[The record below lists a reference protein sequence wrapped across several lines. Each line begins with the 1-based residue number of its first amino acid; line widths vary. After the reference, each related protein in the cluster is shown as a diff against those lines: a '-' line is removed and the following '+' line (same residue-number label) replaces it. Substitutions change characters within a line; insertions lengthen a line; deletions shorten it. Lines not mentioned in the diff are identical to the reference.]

1 MIKNINTSLLIIG
14 TALIA
19 MGFTPFNSLAQ
30 TDSLNRDRD
39 ILLNYQ
45 RPNTYTLSGIS
56 VKGNGRINRNVI
68 IAYTGLKIGQEIK
81 IPGDDIA
88 DAIKGLWD
96 QELFKDV
103 AIRINKINKIKDKI
117 YLLIDLETR
126 PRLRRFKINGVS
138 QSEASDL
145 RERIELVRGDIVTEQ
160 LVSSVKRKI
169 KDYFSSEGY
178 MNAEIKISG
187 KKDSLFSARNTT
199 MILDIDKGE
208 KVKIKD
214 ITFSGNEAFDDGKL
228 RGVLE
233 NTNRKS
239 LLNLL
244 KSSKFIPEDY
254 DKDKN
259 KLLQFYRNHGYRD
272 ANIVEDSVYLISED
286 RVKINI
292 QVDEGNQ
299 YYFGDLTFQ
308 GNTEYSTE
316 FLNSVLNIEKGEV
329 YSPKKLQTN
338 LRFNKRGLDISSLY
352 MDNGFLFFDVQ
363 PVETRLYNDTVDI
376 EIRIKEGEQ
385 ATIDKITVSGNTKT
399 SDEVILRE
407 LRTRPGDK
415 FSRSDIIRSRRE
427 LSQLGYFDAK
437 KIDITPQPDPEEGTV
452 DINYDVVEKPSDQLQ
467 LQGGWGAG
475 QLVGSIG
482 IQFNNFSLDNIDN
495 FDAWKP
501 LPAGD
506 GQKLSL
512 RAYSNGPRYSS
523 LNFSFTEPWF
533 GGHKPNSLTV
543 GAYYSVQAS
552 GGFNSSNRQSLEIL
566 GANIGLGKRLQYP
579 DNYFSLN
586 NTLEF
591 QQYKLNDYTALPL
604 DFTNGTSYTISLKHK
619 ISRNSVNKQIYPTS
633 GSEFSLSLKY
643 TPPISAFTSLDYG
656 EVSSRRRFKWIEF
669 HRWKFKGSYFLNLGG
684 DLVLNPR
691 ANFGYL
697 GFFNDQIGVTPFERF
712 FVGGD
717 GLQGFRLDGRELI
730 RLRGYEQDAL
740 SPEGGANVFNK
751 LTMELR
757 YPVIQKRSA
766 TIYFLGF
773 LEGGNSW
780 LGIDKFNPSEIHR
793 SAGGGVRV
801 FLPMFGLLGVDWG
814 YGFDYEN
821 VQSQP
826 GQIHISIGQR
836 F

>member
-1 MIKNINTSLLIIG
+1 MSIG
-14 TALIA
+14 MT
-19 MGFTPFNSLAQ
+19 
-30 TDSLNRDRD
+30 D
-39 ILLNYQ
+39 ILRSYPAVLLVFMLCLGTQLTQAQDDSPDDLNLNYQ
-45 RPNTYTLSGIS
+45 TPSTYTLGGIAVS
-56 VKGNGRINRNVI
+56 GNGRINRNVI
-68 IAYTGLKIGQEIK
+68 IAYTGLKKGQEVK
-81 IPGDDIA
+81 VPGDDIA
-88 DAIKGLWD
+88 DAIKGLWR

-103 AIRINKINKIKDKI
+103 AIKINKVDEDRDKI

-138 QSEASDL
+138 ESEASDL
-145 RERIELVRGDIVTEQ
+145 REKIELVRGDIVTEQ
-160 LVSSVKRKI
+160 LVSNIKGKI
-169 KDYFSSEGY
+169 KSYFKGEGY
-178 MNAEIKISG
+178 MNARVAISG
-187 KKDSLFSARNTT
+187 QNDSLFSAQSAT

-214 ITFSGNEAFDDGKL
+214 ITFSGNQAFDDGKL

-233 NTNRKS
+233 NTNRKTI
-239 LLNLL
+239 LNLF
-244 KSSKFIPEDY
+244 KSSKFIPDKY
-254 DKDKN
+254 KKDKN
-259 KLLQFYRNHGYRD
+259 KLVKFYRNRGYRD
-272 ANIVEDSVYLISED
+272 AAIVKDSVYQVEDD
-286 RVKINI
+286 RVKIDITVN
-292 QVDEGNQ
+292 EGEQ
-299 YYFGDLTFQ
+299 YYFGDITWQ
-308 GNTEYSTE
+308 GNTEYSSS
-316 FLNSVLNIEKGEV
+316 FLNTVLSIEKGEI

-338 LRFNKRGLDISSLY
+338 LRFNQRGLDISSLY
-352 MDNGFLFFDVQ
+352 MDNGFLFFNVQ
-363 PVETRLYNDTVDI
+363 PVETKLYNDTVDL
-376 EIRIKEGEQ
+376 EIRITEGKQ
-385 ATIDKITVSGNTKT
+385 ATIDEITVSGNTKT
-399 SDEVILRE
+399 SDHVILRE

-437 KIDITPQPDPEEGTV
+437 KINITPQPDPEEGTV

-482 IQFNNFSLDNIDN
+482 IQFNNFSLDKIDN
-495 FDAWKP
+495 FDAWRP

-533 GGHKPNSLTV
+533 GGKKPNALTV
-543 GAYYSVQAS
+543 GAYYSVQAR
-552 GGFNSSNRQSLEIL
+552 GGFGSSNRRSLQII
-566 GANIGLGKRLQYP
+566 GANVGLGKRLQFP
-579 DNYFSLN
+579 DNYFRLK

-591 QQYKLNDYTALPL
+591 QQYNLNDYRALPL
-604 DFTNGTSYTISLKHK
+604 DFNNGTSYTISLKHK
-619 ISRNSVNKQIYPTS
+619 ISRNSVNKRIYPTS

-643 TPPISAFTSLDYG
+643 TPPISAFSSVDYG
-656 EVSSRRRFKWIEF
+656 EVSAQRRFKWIEF
-669 HRWKFKGSYFLNLGG
+669 HRWKFKSSYFLNLGG

-697 GFFNDQIGVTPFERF
+697 GFFNEEIGVTPFERF

-730 RLRGYEQDAL
+730 RLRGYKQDAL
-740 SPEGGANVFNK
+740 SPQEGANTFTK

-780 LGIDKFNPSEIHR
+780 LGIDKFNPSDIHR

-814 YGFDYEN
+814 YGFDSEN
-821 VQSQP
+821 IPGNP

>member
-1 MIKNINTSLLIIG
+1 MT
-14 TALIA
+14 
-19 MGFTPFNSLAQ
+19 
-30 TDSLNRDRD
+30 D
-39 ILLNYQ
+39 ILRSYPAVLLVLMLCLGTQLTQAQDDSPDDLNLNYQ
-45 RPNTYTLSGIS
+45 TPSTYTLGGIAVS
-56 VKGNGRINRNVI
+56 GNGRINRNVI
-68 IAYTGLKIGQEIK
+68 IAYTGLKKGQEVK
-81 IPGDDIA
+81 VPGDDIA
-88 DAIKGLWD
+88 DAIKGLWR

-103 AIRINKINKIKDKI
+103 AIKINKVDEDRDKI

-138 QSEASDL
+138 ESEASDL
-145 RERIELVRGDIVTEQ
+145 REKIELVRGDIVTEQ
-160 LVSSVKRKI
+160 LVSNIKGKI
-169 KDYFSSEGY
+169 KSYFKGEGY
-178 MNAEIKISG
+178 MNARVAISG
-187 KKDSLFSARNTT
+187 QNDSLFAAQSAT

-214 ITFSGNEAFDDGKL
+214 ITFSGNQAFDDGKL

-233 NTNRKS
+233 NTNRKTI
-239 LLNLL
+239 LNLF
-244 KSSKFIPEDY
+244 KSSKFIPDKY
-254 DKDKN
+254 KKDKN
-259 KLLQFYRNHGYRD
+259 KLVKFYRNRGYRD
-272 ANIVEDSVYLISED
+272 AAIVKDSVYQVEDD
-286 RVKINI
+286 RVKIDITVN
-292 QVDEGNQ
+292 EGEQ
-299 YYFGDLTFQ
+299 YYFGDITWQ
-308 GNTEYSTE
+308 GNTEYSTS
-316 FLNSVLNIEKGEV
+316 FLNTVLSIEKGEI

-338 LRFNKRGLDISSLY
+338 LRFNQRGLDISSLY
-352 MDNGFLFFDVQ
+352 MDNGFLFFNVQ
-363 PVETRLYNDTVDI
+363 PVETKLYNDTVDL
-376 EIRIKEGEQ
+376 EIRITEGKQ
-385 ATIDKITVSGNTKT
+385 ATIDEITVSGNTKT
-399 SDEVILRE
+399 SDHVILRE

-437 KIDITPQPDPEEGTV
+437 KINITPQPDPEEGTV

-482 IQFNNFSLDNIDN
+482 IQFNNFSLDKIDN
-495 FDAWKP
+495 FDAWRP

-533 GGHKPNSLTV
+533 GGKKPNSLTV
-543 GAYYSVQAS
+543 GAYYSVQAR
-552 GGFNSSNRQSLEIL
+552 GGFGSSNRRSLQII
-566 GANIGLGKRLQYP
+566 GANVGLGKRLQFP
-579 DNYFSLN
+579 DNYFRLK

-591 QQYKLNDYTALPL
+591 QQYDLNDYRALPL
-604 DFTNGTSYTISLKHK
+604 EFNNGTSYTISLKHK
-619 ISRNSVNKQIYPTS
+619 ISRNSVNKRIYPTS

-643 TPPISAFTSLDYG
+643 TPPISAFSSVDYG
-656 EVSSRRRFKWIEF
+656 EVSAQRRFKWIEF
-669 HRWKFKGSYFLNLGG
+669 HRWKFKSSYFLNLGG

-697 GFFNDQIGVTPFERF
+697 GFFNDEIGVTPFERF

-730 RLRGYEQDAL
+730 RLRGYKQDAL
-740 SPEGGANVFNK
+740 SPQEGANTFTK

-780 LGIDKFNPSEIHR
+780 LGIDKFNPSDIHR

-814 YGFDYEN
+814 YGFDSEN
-821 VQSQP
+821 IPGNP

>member
-1 MIKNINTSLLIIG
+1 MT
-14 TALIA
+14 
-19 MGFTPFNSLAQ
+19 
-30 TDSLNRDRD
+30 D
-39 ILLNYQ
+39 ILRSYPAVLLVLMLCLGTQLTQAQDDSPDDLNLNYQ
-45 RPNTYTLSGIS
+45 TPSTYTLGGIAVS
-56 VKGNGRINRNVI
+56 GNGRINRNVI
-68 IAYTGLKIGQEIK
+68 IAYTGLKKGQEVK
-81 IPGDDIA
+81 VPGDDIA
-88 DAIKGLWD
+88 DAIKGLWR

-103 AIRINKINKIKDKI
+103 AIKINKVDEDRDKI

-138 QSEASDL
+138 ESEASDL
-145 RERIELVRGDIVTEQ
+145 REKIELVRGDIVTEQ
-160 LVSSVKRKI
+160 LVSNIKGKI
-169 KDYFSSEGY
+169 KSYFKGEGY
-178 MNAEIKISG
+178 MNAQVAISG
-187 KKDSLFSARNTT
+187 QNDSLFSAQSAT

-214 ITFSGNEAFDDGKL
+214 ITFSGNQAFDDGKL

-233 NTNRKS
+233 NTNRKTI
-239 LLNLL
+239 LNLF
-244 KSSKFIPEDY
+244 KSSKFIPDKY
-254 DKDKN
+254 KKDKN
-259 KLLQFYRNHGYRD
+259 KLVKFYRNRGYRD
-272 ANIVEDSVYLISED
+272 AAIVKDSVYQVEDD
-286 RVKINI
+286 RVKIDITVN
-292 QVDEGNQ
+292 EGEQ
-299 YYFGDLTFQ
+299 YYFGDITWQ
-308 GNTEYSTE
+308 GNTEYSTS
-316 FLNSVLNIEKGEV
+316 FLNTVLSIEKGEI

-338 LRFNKRGLDISSLY
+338 LRFNQRGLDISSLY
-352 MDNGFLFFDVQ
+352 MDNGFLFFNVQ
-363 PVETRLYNDTVDI
+363 PVETKLYNDTVDL
-376 EIRIKEGEQ
+376 EIRITEGKQ
-385 ATIDKITVSGNTKT
+385 ATIDEITVSGNTKT
-399 SDEVILRE
+399 SDHVILRE

-437 KIDITPQPDPEEGTV
+437 KINITPQPDPEEGTV

-482 IQFNNFSLDNIDN
+482 IQFNNFSLDKIDN
-495 FDAWKP
+495 FDAWRP

-533 GGHKPNSLTV
+533 GGKKPNALTV
-543 GAYYSVQAS
+543 GAYYSVQAR
-552 GGFNSSNRQSLEIL
+552 GGFGSSNRRSLQII
-566 GANIGLGKRLQYP
+566 GANVGLGKRLQFP
-579 DNYFSLN
+579 DNYFRLK

-591 QQYKLNDYTALPL
+591 QQYDLNDYRALPL
-604 DFTNGTSYTISLKHK
+604 EFNNGTSYTISLKHK
-619 ISRNSVNKQIYPTS
+619 ISRNSVNKRIYPTS

-643 TPPISAFTSLDYG
+643 TPPISAFSSVDYG
-656 EVSSRRRFKWIEF
+656 EVSAQRRFKWIEF
-669 HRWKFKGSYFLNLGG
+669 HRWKFKSSYFLNLGG

-697 GFFNDQIGVTPFERF
+697 GFFNEEIGVTPFERF

-730 RLRGYEQDAL
+730 RLRGYKQDAL
-740 SPEGGANVFNK
+740 SPQEGANTFTK

-780 LGIDKFNPSEIHR
+780 LGIDKFNPSDIHR

-814 YGFDYEN
+814 YGFDSEN
-821 VQSQP
+821 IPGNP

>member
-1 MIKNINTSLLIIG
+1 MSIG
-14 TALIA
+14 MT
-19 MGFTPFNSLAQ
+19 
-30 TDSLNRDRD
+30 D
-39 ILLNYQ
+39 ILRSYPAVLLVLMLCLGTQLTQAQDDSPDDLNLNYQ
-45 RPNTYTLSGIS
+45 TPSTYTLGGIAVS
-56 VKGNGRINRNVI
+56 GNGRINRNVI
-68 IAYTGLKIGQEIK
+68 IAYTGLKKGQEVK
-81 IPGDDIA
+81 VPGDDIA
-88 DAIKGLWD
+88 DAIKGLWR

-103 AIRINKINKIKDKI
+103 AIKINKVDEDRDKI

-138 QSEASDL
+138 ESEASDL
-145 RERIELVRGDIVTEQ
+145 REKIELVRGDIVTEQ
-160 LVSSVKRKI
+160 LVSNIKGKI
-169 KDYFSSEGY
+169 KSYFKGEGY
-178 MNAEIKISG
+178 MNAQVAISG
-187 KKDSLFSARNTT
+187 QNDSLFSAQSAT

-214 ITFSGNEAFDDGKL
+214 ITFSGNQAFDDGKL

-233 NTNRKS
+233 NTNRKTI
-239 LLNLL
+239 LNLF
-244 KSSKFIPEDY
+244 KSSKFIPDKY
-254 DKDKN
+254 KKDKN
-259 KLLQFYRNHGYRD
+259 KLVKFYRNRGYRD
-272 ANIVEDSVYLISED
+272 AAIVKDSVYQVEDD
-286 RVKINI
+286 RVKIDITVN
-292 QVDEGNQ
+292 EGEQ
-299 YYFGDLTFQ
+299 YYFGDITWQ
-308 GNTEYSTE
+308 GNTEYSTS
-316 FLNSVLNIEKGEV
+316 FLNTVLSIEKGEI

-338 LRFNKRGLDISSLY
+338 LRFNQRGLDISSLY
-352 MDNGFLFFDVQ
+352 MDNGFLFFNVQ
-363 PVETRLYNDTVDI
+363 PVETKLYNDTVDL
-376 EIRIKEGEQ
+376 EIRITEGKQ
-385 ATIDKITVSGNTKT
+385 ATIDEITVSGNTKT
-399 SDEVILRE
+399 SDHVILRE

-437 KIDITPQPDPEEGTV
+437 KINITPQPDPEEGTV

-482 IQFNNFSLDNIDN
+482 IQFNNFSLDKIDN
-495 FDAWKP
+495 FDAWRP

-533 GGHKPNSLTV
+533 GGKKPNSLTV
-543 GAYYSVQAS
+543 GAYYSVQAR
-552 GGFNSSNRQSLEIL
+552 GGFGSSNRRSLQII
-566 GANIGLGKRLQYP
+566 GANVGLGKRLQFP
-579 DNYFSLN
+579 DNYFRLK

-591 QQYKLNDYTALPL
+591 QQYNLNDYRALPL
-604 DFTNGTSYTISLKHK
+604 DFNNGTSYTISLKHK
-619 ISRNSVNKQIYPTS
+619 ISRNSVNKRIYPTS

-643 TPPISAFTSLDYG
+643 TPPISAFSSVDYG
-656 EVSSRRRFKWIEF
+656 EVSAQRRFKWIEF
-669 HRWKFKGSYFLNLGG
+669 HRWKFKSSYFLNLGG

-697 GFFNDQIGVTPFERF
+697 GFFNDEIGVTPFERF

-730 RLRGYEQDAL
+730 RLRGYKQDAL
-740 SPEGGANVFNK
+740 SPQEGANTFTK

-780 LGIDKFNPSEIHR
+780 LGIDKFNPSDIHR

-814 YGFDYEN
+814 YGFDSEN
-821 VQSQP
+821 IPGNP

>member
-1 MIKNINTSLLIIG
+1 MT
-14 TALIA
+14 
-19 MGFTPFNSLAQ
+19 
-30 TDSLNRDRD
+30 D
-39 ILLNYQ
+39 ILRSYPAVLLVLMLCLGTQLTQAQDDSPDDLNLNYQ
-45 RPNTYTLSGIS
+45 TPSTYTLGGIAVS
-56 VKGNGRINRNVI
+56 GNGRINRNVI
-68 IAYTGLKIGQEIK
+68 IAYTGLKKGQEVK
-81 IPGDDIA
+81 VPGDDIA
-88 DAIKGLWD
+88 DAIKGLWR

-103 AIRINKINKIKDKI
+103 SIKINKVDEDRDKI

-138 QSEASDL
+138 ESEASDL
-145 RERIELVRGDIVTEQ
+145 REKIELVRGDIVTEQ
-160 LVSSVKRKI
+160 LVSNIKGKI
-169 KDYFSSEGY
+169 KSYFKGEGY
-178 MNAEIKISG
+178 MNAQVAISG
-187 KKDSLFSARNTT
+187 QNDSLFSAQSAT

-214 ITFSGNEAFDDGKL
+214 ITFSGNQAFDDGKL

-233 NTNRKS
+233 NTNRKTI
-239 LLNLL
+239 LNLF
-244 KSSKFIPEDY
+244 KSSKFIPDKY
-254 DKDKN
+254 KKDKN
-259 KLLQFYRNHGYRD
+259 KLVKFYRNRGYRD
-272 ANIVEDSVYLISED
+272 AAIVKDSVYQVEDD
-286 RVKINI
+286 RVKIDITVN
-292 QVDEGNQ
+292 EGEQ
-299 YYFGDLTFQ
+299 YYFGDITWQ
-308 GNTEYSTE
+308 GNTEYSTS
-316 FLNSVLNIEKGEV
+316 FLNTVLSIEKGEI

-338 LRFNKRGLDISSLY
+338 LRFNQRGLDISSLY
-352 MDNGFLFFDVQ
+352 MDNGFLFFNVQ
-363 PVETRLYNDTVDI
+363 PVETKLYNDTVDL
-376 EIRIKEGEQ
+376 EIRITEGKQ
-385 ATIDKITVSGNTKT
+385 ATIDEITVSGNTKT
-399 SDEVILRE
+399 SDHVILRE

-437 KIDITPQPDPEEGTV
+437 KINITPQPDPEEGTV

-482 IQFNNFSLDNIDN
+482 IQFNNFSLDKIDN
-495 FDAWKP
+495 FDAWRP

-533 GGHKPNSLTV
+533 GGKKPNALTV
-543 GAYYSVQAS
+543 GAYYSVQAR
-552 GGFNSSNRQSLEIL
+552 GGFGSSNRRSLQII
-566 GANIGLGKRLQYP
+566 GANVGLGKRLQFP
-579 DNYFSLN
+579 DNYFRLK

-591 QQYKLNDYTALPL
+591 QQYDLNDYRALPL
-604 DFTNGTSYTISLKHK
+604 EFNNGTSYTISLKHK
-619 ISRNSVNKQIYPTS
+619 ISRNSVNKRIYPTS

-643 TPPISAFTSLDYG
+643 TPPISAFSSVDYG
-656 EVSSRRRFKWIEF
+656 EVSAQRRFKWIEF
-669 HRWKFKGSYFLNLGG
+669 HRWKFKSSYFLNLGG

-697 GFFNDQIGVTPFERF
+697 GFFNDEIGVTPFERF

-730 RLRGYEQDAL
+730 RLRGYKQDAL
-740 SPEGGANVFNK
+740 SPQEGANTFTK

-780 LGIDKFNPSEIHR
+780 LGIDKFNPSDIHR

-814 YGFDYEN
+814 YGFDSEN
-821 VQSQP
+821 IPGNP

>member
-1 MIKNINTSLLIIG
+1 MSIG
-14 TALIA
+14 MT
-19 MGFTPFNSLAQ
+19 
-30 TDSLNRDRD
+30 D
-39 ILLNYQ
+39 ILRSYPAVLLVLMLCLGTQLTQAQDDSPDDLNLNYQ
-45 RPNTYTLSGIS
+45 TPSTYTLGGIAVS
-56 VKGNGRINRNVI
+56 GNGRINRNVI
-68 IAYTGLKIGQEIK
+68 IAYTGLKKGQEVK
-81 IPGDDIA
+81 VPGDDIA
-88 DAIKGLWD
+88 DAIKGLWR

-103 AIRINKINKIKDKI
+103 AIKINKVDEDRDKI

-138 QSEASDL
+138 ESEASDL
-145 RERIELVRGDIVTEQ
+145 REKIELVRGDIVTEQ
-160 LVSSVKRKI
+160 LVSNIKGKI
-169 KDYFSSEGY
+169 KSYFKGEGY
-178 MNAEIKISG
+178 MNAQVAISG
-187 KKDSLFSARNTT
+187 QNDSLFAAQSAT

-214 ITFSGNEAFDDGKL
+214 ITFSGNQAFDDGKL

-233 NTNRKS
+233 NTNRKTI
-239 LLNLL
+239 LNLF
-244 KSSKFIPEDY
+244 KSSKFIPDKY
-254 DKDKN
+254 KKDKN
-259 KLLQFYRNHGYRD
+259 KLVKFYRNRGYRD
-272 ANIVEDSVYLISED
+272 AAIVKDSVYQVEDD
-286 RVKINI
+286 RVKIDITVN
-292 QVDEGNQ
+292 EGEQ
-299 YYFGDLTFQ
+299 YYFGDITWQ
-308 GNTEYSTE
+308 GNTEYSTS
-316 FLNSVLNIEKGEV
+316 FLNTVLSIEKGEI

-338 LRFNKRGLDISSLY
+338 LRFNQRGLDISSLY
-352 MDNGFLFFDVQ
+352 MDNGFLFFNVQ
-363 PVETRLYNDTVDI
+363 PVETKLYNDTVDL
-376 EIRIKEGEQ
+376 EIRITEGKQ
-385 ATIDKITVSGNTKT
+385 ATIDEITVSGNTKT
-399 SDEVILRE
+399 SDHVILRE

-437 KIDITPQPDPEEGTV
+437 KINITPQPDPEEGTV

-482 IQFNNFSLDNIDN
+482 IQFNNFSLDKIDN
-495 FDAWKP
+495 FDAWRP

-533 GGHKPNSLTV
+533 GGKKPNALTV
-543 GAYYSVQAS
+543 GAYYSVQAR
-552 GGFNSSNRQSLEIL
+552 GGFGSSNRRSLQII
-566 GANIGLGKRLQYP
+566 GANVGLGKRLQFP
-579 DNYFSLN
+579 DNYFRLK

-591 QQYKLNDYTALPL
+591 QQYNLNDYRALPL
-604 DFTNGTSYTISLKHK
+604 DFNNGTSYTISLKHK
-619 ISRNSVNKQIYPTS
+619 ISRNSVNKRIYPTS

-643 TPPISAFTSLDYG
+643 TPPISAFSSVDYG
-656 EVSSRRRFKWIEF
+656 EVSAQRRFKWIEF
-669 HRWKFKGSYFLNLGG
+669 HRWKFKSSYFLNLGG

-697 GFFNDQIGVTPFERF
+697 GFFNEEIGVTPFERF

-730 RLRGYEQDAL
+730 RLRGYKQDAL
-740 SPEGGANVFNK
+740 SPQEGANTFTK

-780 LGIDKFNPSEIHR
+780 LGIDKFNPSDIHR

-814 YGFDYEN
+814 YGFDSEN
-821 VQSQP
+821 IPGNP

>member
-1 MIKNINTSLLIIG
+1 MSIG
-14 TALIA
+14 MT
-19 MGFTPFNSLAQ
+19 
-30 TDSLNRDRD
+30 D
-39 ILLNYQ
+39 ILRSYPAVLLVLMLCLGTQLTQAQDDSPDDLNLNYQ
-45 RPNTYTLSGIS
+45 TPSTYTLGGIAVS
-56 VKGNGRINRNVI
+56 GNGRINRNVI
-68 IAYTGLKIGQEIK
+68 IAYTGLKKGQEVK
-81 IPGDDIA
+81 VPGDDIA
-88 DAIKGLWD
+88 DAIKGLWR

-103 AIRINKINKIKDKI
+103 AIKINKVDEDRDKI

-138 QSEASDL
+138 ESEASDL
-145 RERIELVRGDIVTEQ
+145 REKIELVRGDIVTEQ
-160 LVSSVKRKI
+160 LVSNIKGKI
-169 KDYFSSEGY
+169 KSYFKGEGY
-178 MNAEIKISG
+178 MNAQVAISG
-187 KKDSLFSARNTT
+187 QNDSLFSAQSAT

-214 ITFSGNEAFDDGKL
+214 ITFSGNQAFDDGKL

-233 NTNRKS
+233 NTNRKTI
-239 LLNLL
+239 LNLF
-244 KSSKFIPEDY
+244 KSSKFIPDKY
-254 DKDKN
+254 KKDKN
-259 KLLQFYRNHGYRD
+259 KLIKFYRNRGYRD
-272 ANIVEDSVYLISED
+272 AAIVKDSVYQVEDD
-286 RVKINI
+286 RVKIDITVN
-292 QVDEGNQ
+292 EGEQ
-299 YYFGDLTFQ
+299 YYFGDITWQ
-308 GNTEYSTE
+308 GNTEYSTS
-316 FLNSVLNIEKGEV
+316 FLNTVLSIEKGEI

-338 LRFNKRGLDISSLY
+338 LRFNQRGLDISSLY
-352 MDNGFLFFDVQ
+352 MDNGFLFFNVQ
-363 PVETRLYNDTVDI
+363 PVETKLYNDTVDL
-376 EIRIKEGEQ
+376 EIRITEGKQ
-385 ATIDKITVSGNTKT
+385 ATIDEITVSGNTKT
-399 SDEVILRE
+399 SDHVILRE

-437 KIDITPQPDPEEGTV
+437 KINITPQPDPEEGTV

-482 IQFNNFSLDNIDN
+482 IQFNNFSLDKIDN
-495 FDAWKP
+495 FDAWRP

-533 GGHKPNSLTV
+533 GGKKPNALTV
-543 GAYYSVQAS
+543 GAYYSVQAR
-552 GGFNSSNRQSLEIL
+552 GGFGSSNRRSLQII
-566 GANIGLGKRLQYP
+566 GANVGLGKRLQFP
-579 DNYFSLN
+579 DNYFRLK

-591 QQYKLNDYTALPL
+591 QQYNLNDYRALPL
-604 DFTNGTSYTISLKHK
+604 DFNNGTSYTISLKHK
-619 ISRNSVNKQIYPTS
+619 ISRNSVNKRIYPTS

-643 TPPISAFTSLDYG
+643 TPPISAFSSVDYG
-656 EVSSRRRFKWIEF
+656 EVSAQRRFKWIEF
-669 HRWKFKGSYFLNLGG
+669 HRWKFKSSYFLNLGG

-697 GFFNDQIGVTPFERF
+697 GFFNDEIGVTPFERF

-730 RLRGYEQDAL
+730 RLRGYKQDAL
-740 SPEGGANVFNK
+740 SPQEGANTFTK

-780 LGIDKFNPSEIHR
+780 LGIDKFNPSDIHR

-814 YGFDYEN
+814 YGFDSEN
-821 VQSQP
+821 IPGNP

>member
-1 MIKNINTSLLIIG
+1 MT
-14 TALIA
+14 
-19 MGFTPFNSLAQ
+19 
-30 TDSLNRDRD
+30 D
-39 ILLNYQ
+39 ILRSYPAVLLVLMLCLGTQLTQAQDDSPDDLNLNYQ
-45 RPNTYTLSGIS
+45 TPSTYTLGGIAVS
-56 VKGNGRINRNVI
+56 GNGRINRNVI
-68 IAYTGLKIGQEIK
+68 IAYTGLKKGQEVK
-81 IPGDDIA
+81 VPGDDIA
-88 DAIKGLWD
+88 DAIKGLWR

-103 AIRINKINKIKDKI
+103 AIKINKVDEDRDKI

-138 QSEASDL
+138 ESEASDL
-145 RERIELVRGDIVTEQ
+145 REKIELVRGDIVTEQ
-160 LVSSVKRKI
+160 LVSNIKGKI
-169 KDYFSSEGY
+169 KSYFKGEGY
-178 MNAEIKISG
+178 MNAQVAISG
-187 KKDSLFSARNTT
+187 QNDSLFAAQSAT

-214 ITFSGNEAFDDGKL
+214 ITFSGNQAFDDGKL

-233 NTNRKS
+233 NTNRKTI
-239 LLNLL
+239 LNLF
-244 KSSKFIPEDY
+244 KSSKFIPDKY
-254 DKDKN
+254 KKDKN
-259 KLLQFYRNHGYRD
+259 KLVKFYRNRGYRD
-272 ANIVEDSVYLISED
+272 AAIVKDSVYQVEDD
-286 RVKINI
+286 RVKIDITVN
-292 QVDEGNQ
+292 EGEQ
-299 YYFGDLTFQ
+299 YYFGDITWQ
-308 GNTEYSTE
+308 GNTEYSTS
-316 FLNSVLNIEKGEV
+316 FLNTVLSIEKGEI

-338 LRFNKRGLDISSLY
+338 LRFNQRGLDISSLY
-352 MDNGFLFFDVQ
+352 MDNGFLFFNVQ
-363 PVETRLYNDTVDI
+363 PVETKLYNDTVDL
-376 EIRIKEGEQ
+376 EIRITEGKQ
-385 ATIDKITVSGNTKT
+385 ATIDEITVSGNTKT
-399 SDEVILRE
+399 SDHVILRE

-437 KIDITPQPDPEEGTV
+437 KINITPQPDPEEGTV

-482 IQFNNFSLDNIDN
+482 IQFNNFSLDKIDN
-495 FDAWKP
+495 FDAWRP

-533 GGHKPNSLTV
+533 GGKKPNALTV
-543 GAYYSVQAS
+543 GAYYSVQAR
-552 GGFNSSNRQSLEIL
+552 GGFGSSNRRSLQII
-566 GANIGLGKRLQYP
+566 GANVGLGKRLQFP
-579 DNYFSLN
+579 DNYFRLK

-591 QQYKLNDYTALPL
+591 QQYDLNDYRALPL
-604 DFTNGTSYTISLKHK
+604 DFNNGTSYTISLKHK
-619 ISRNSVNKQIYPTS
+619 ISRNSVNKRIYPTS

-643 TPPISAFTSLDYG
+643 TPPISAFSSVDYG
-656 EVSSRRRFKWIEF
+656 EVSAQRRFKWIEF
-669 HRWKFKGSYFLNLGG
+669 HRWKFKSSYFLNLGG

-697 GFFNDQIGVTPFERF
+697 GFFNEEIGVTPFERF

-730 RLRGYEQDAL
+730 RLRGYKQDAL
-740 SPEGGANVFNK
+740 SPQEGANTFTK

-780 LGIDKFNPSEIHR
+780 LGIDKFNPSDIHR

-814 YGFDYEN
+814 YGFDSEN
-821 VQSQP
+821 IPGNP

>member
-1 MIKNINTSLLIIG
+1 MSIG
-14 TALIA
+14 MT
-19 MGFTPFNSLAQ
+19 
-30 TDSLNRDRD
+30 D
-39 ILLNYQ
+39 ILRSYPAVLLVFMLCLGTQLTQAQDDSPDDLNLNYQ
-45 RPNTYTLSGIS
+45 TPSTYTLGGIAVS
-56 VKGNGRINRNVI
+56 GNGRINRNVI
-68 IAYTGLKIGQEIK
+68 IAYTGLKKGQEVK
-81 IPGDDIA
+81 VPGDDIA
-88 DAIKGLWD
+88 DAIKGLWR

-103 AIRINKINKIKDKI
+103 AIKINKVDEDRDKI

-138 QSEASDL
+138 ESEASDL
-145 RERIELVRGDIVTEQ
+145 REKIELVRGDIVTEQ
-160 LVSSVKRKI
+160 LVSNIKGKI
-169 KDYFSSEGY
+169 KSYFKGEGY
-178 MNAEIKISG
+178 MNAQVAISG
-187 KKDSLFSARNTT
+187 QNDSLFSAQSAT

-214 ITFSGNEAFDDGKL
+214 ITFSGNQAFDDGKL

-233 NTNRKS
+233 NTNRKTI
-239 LLNLL
+239 LNLF
-244 KSSKFIPEDY
+244 KSSKFIPDKY
-254 DKDKN
+254 KKDKN
-259 KLLQFYRNHGYRD
+259 KLVKFYRNRGYRD
-272 ANIVEDSVYLISED
+272 AAIVKDSVYQVEDD
-286 RVKINI
+286 RVKIDITVN
-292 QVDEGNQ
+292 EGEQ
-299 YYFGDLTFQ
+299 YYFGDITWQ
-308 GNTEYSTE
+308 GNTEYSTS
-316 FLNSVLNIEKGEV
+316 FLNTVLSIEKGEI

-338 LRFNKRGLDISSLY
+338 LRFNQRGLDISSLY
-352 MDNGFLFFDVQ
+352 MDNGFLFFNVQ
-363 PVETRLYNDTVDI
+363 PVETKLYNDTVDL
-376 EIRIKEGEQ
+376 EIRITEGKQ
-385 ATIDKITVSGNTKT
+385 ATIDEITVSGNTKT
-399 SDEVILRE
+399 SDHVILRE

-437 KIDITPQPDPEEGTV
+437 KINITPQPDPEEGTV

-482 IQFNNFSLDNIDN
+482 IQFNNFSLDKIDN
-495 FDAWKP
+495 FDAWRP

-533 GGHKPNSLTV
+533 GGKKPNALTV
-543 GAYYSVQAS
+543 GAYYSVQAR
-552 GGFNSSNRQSLEIL
+552 GGFGSSNRRSLQII
-566 GANIGLGKRLQYP
+566 GANVGLGKRLQFP
-579 DNYFSLN
+579 DNYFRLK

-591 QQYKLNDYTALPL
+591 QQYNLNDYRALPL
-604 DFTNGTSYTISLKHK
+604 DFNNGTSYTISLKHK
-619 ISRNSVNKQIYPTS
+619 ISRNSVNKRIYPTS

-643 TPPISAFTSLDYG
+643 TPPISAFSSVDYG
-656 EVSSRRRFKWIEF
+656 EVSAQRRFKWIEF
-669 HRWKFKGSYFLNLGG
+669 HRWKFKSSYFLNLGG

-697 GFFNDQIGVTPFERF
+697 GFFNEEIGVTPFERF

-730 RLRGYEQDAL
+730 RLRGYKQDAL
-740 SPEGGANVFNK
+740 SPQEGANTFTK

-780 LGIDKFNPSEIHR
+780 LGIDKFNPSDIHR

-814 YGFDYEN
+814 YGFDSEN
-821 VQSQP
+821 IPGNP

>member
-1 MIKNINTSLLIIG
+1 MLCLG
-14 TALIA
+14 TQL
-19 MGFTPFNSLAQ
+19 TQAQ
-30 TDSLNRDRD
+30 DDSPDDLN
-39 ILLNYQ
+39 LNYQ
-45 RPNTYTLSGIS
+45 TPSTYTLGGIAVS
-56 VKGNGRINRNVI
+56 GNGRINRNVI
-68 IAYTGLKIGQEIK
+68 IAYTGLKKGQEVK
-81 IPGDDIA
+81 VPGDDIA
-88 DAIKGLWD
+88 DAIKGLWR

-103 AIRINKINKIKDKI
+103 AIKINKVDEDRDKI

-138 QSEASDL
+138 ESEASDL
-145 RERIELVRGDIVTEQ
+145 REKIELVRGDIVTEQ
-160 LVSSVKRKI
+160 LVSNIKGKI
-169 KDYFSSEGY
+169 KSYFKGEGY
-178 MNAEIKISG
+178 MNAQVAISG
-187 KKDSLFSARNTT
+187 QNDSLFAAQSAT

-214 ITFSGNEAFDDGKL
+214 ITFSGNQAFDDGKL

-233 NTNRKS
+233 NTNRKTI
-239 LLNLL
+239 LNLF
-244 KSSKFIPEDY
+244 KSSKFIPDKY
-254 DKDKN
+254 KKDKN
-259 KLLQFYRNHGYRD
+259 KLVKFYRNRGYRD
-272 ANIVEDSVYLISED
+272 AAIVKDSVYQVEDD
-286 RVKINI
+286 RVKIDITVN
-292 QVDEGNQ
+292 EGEQ
-299 YYFGDLTFQ
+299 YYFGDITWQ
-308 GNTEYSTE
+308 GNTEYSTS
-316 FLNSVLNIEKGEV
+316 FLNTVLSIEKGEI

-338 LRFNKRGLDISSLY
+338 LRFNQRGLDISSLY
-352 MDNGFLFFDVQ
+352 MDNGFLFFNVQ
-363 PVETRLYNDTVDI
+363 PVETKLYNDTVDL
-376 EIRIKEGEQ
+376 EIRITEGKQ
-385 ATIDKITVSGNTKT
+385 ATIDEITVSGNTKT
-399 SDEVILRE
+399 SDHVILRE

-437 KIDITPQPDPEEGTV
+437 KINITPQPDPEEGTV

-482 IQFNNFSLDNIDN
+482 IQFNNFSLDKIDN
-495 FDAWKP
+495 FDAWRP

-533 GGHKPNSLTV
+533 GGKKPNALTV
-543 GAYYSVQAS
+543 GAYYSVQAR
-552 GGFNSSNRQSLEIL
+552 GGFGSSNRRSLQII
-566 GANIGLGKRLQYP
+566 GANVGLGKRLQFP
-579 DNYFSLN
+579 DNYFRLK

-591 QQYKLNDYTALPL
+591 QQYNLNDYRALPL
-604 DFTNGTSYTISLKHK
+604 DFNNGTSYTISLKHK
-619 ISRNSVNKQIYPTS
+619 ISRNSVNKRIYPTS

-643 TPPISAFTSLDYG
+643 TPPISAFSSVDYG
-656 EVSSRRRFKWIEF
+656 EVSAQRRFKWIEF
-669 HRWKFKGSYFLNLGG
+669 HRWKFKSSYFLNLGG

-697 GFFNDQIGVTPFERF
+697 GFFNEEIGVTPFERF

-730 RLRGYEQDAL
+730 RLRGYKQDAL
-740 SPEGGANVFNK
+740 SPQEGANTFTK

-780 LGIDKFNPSEIHR
+780 LGIDKFNPSDIHR

-814 YGFDYEN
+814 YGFDSEN
-821 VQSQP
+821 IPGNP

>member
-1 MIKNINTSLLIIG
+1 MT
-14 TALIA
+14 
-19 MGFTPFNSLAQ
+19 
-30 TDSLNRDRD
+30 D
-39 ILLNYQ
+39 ILRSYPAVLLVLMLCLGTQLTQAQDDSPDDLNLNYQ
-45 RPNTYTLSGIS
+45 TPSTYTLGGIAVS
-56 VKGNGRINRNVI
+56 GNGRINRNVI
-68 IAYTGLKIGQEIK
+68 IAYTGLKKGQEVK
-81 IPGDDIA
+81 VPGDDIA
-88 DAIKGLWD
+88 DAIKGLWR

-103 AIRINKINKIKDKI
+103 AIKINKVDEDRDKI

-138 QSEASDL
+138 ESEASDL
-145 RERIELVRGDIVTEQ
+145 REKIELVRGDIVTEQ
-160 LVSSVKRKI
+160 LVSNIKGKI
-169 KDYFSSEGY
+169 KSYFKGEGY
-178 MNAEIKISG
+178 MNARVAISG
-187 KKDSLFSARNTT
+187 QNDSLFAAQSAT

-214 ITFSGNEAFDDGKL
+214 ITFSGNQAFDDGKL

-233 NTNRKS
+233 NTNRKTI
-239 LLNLL
+239 LNLF
-244 KSSKFIPEDY
+244 KSSKFIPDKY
-254 DKDKN
+254 KKDKN
-259 KLLQFYRNHGYRD
+259 KLVKFYRNRGYRD
-272 ANIVEDSVYLISED
+272 AAIVKDSVYQVEDD
-286 RVKINI
+286 RVKIDITVN
-292 QVDEGNQ
+292 EGEQ
-299 YYFGDLTFQ
+299 YYFGDITWQ
-308 GNTEYSTE
+308 GNTEYSTS
-316 FLNSVLNIEKGEV
+316 FLNTVLSIEKGEI

-338 LRFNKRGLDISSLY
+338 LRFNQRGLDISSLY
-352 MDNGFLFFDVQ
+352 MDNGFLFFNVQ
-363 PVETRLYNDTVDI
+363 PVETKLYNDTVDL
-376 EIRIKEGEQ
+376 EIRITEGKQ
-385 ATIDKITVSGNTKT
+385 ATIDEITVSGNTKT
-399 SDEVILRE
+399 SDHVILRE

-437 KIDITPQPDPEEGTV
+437 KINITPQPDPEEGTV

-482 IQFNNFSLDNIDN
+482 IQFNNFSLDKIDN
-495 FDAWKP
+495 FDAWRP

-533 GGHKPNSLTV
+533 GGKKPNALTV
-543 GAYYSVQAS
+543 GAYYSVQAR
-552 GGFNSSNRQSLEIL
+552 GGFGSSNRRSLQII
-566 GANIGLGKRLQYP
+566 GANVGLGKRLQFP
-579 DNYFSLN
+579 DNYFRLK

-591 QQYKLNDYTALPL
+591 QQYDLNDYRALPL
-604 DFTNGTSYTISLKHK
+604 EFNNGTSYTISLKHK
-619 ISRNSVNKQIYPTS
+619 ISRNSVNKRIYPTS

-643 TPPISAFTSLDYG
+643 TPPISAFSSVDYG
-656 EVSSRRRFKWIEF
+656 EVSAQRRFKWIEF
-669 HRWKFKGSYFLNLGG
+669 HRWKFKSSYFLNLGG

-697 GFFNDQIGVTPFERF
+697 GFFNDEIGVTPFERF

-730 RLRGYEQDAL
+730 RLRGYKQDAL
-740 SPEGGANVFNK
+740 SPQEGANTFTK

-780 LGIDKFNPSEIHR
+780 LGIDKFNPSDIHR

-814 YGFDYEN
+814 YGFDSEN
-821 VQSQP
+821 IPGNP

>member
-1 MIKNINTSLLIIG
+1 MN
-14 TALIA
+14 A
-19 MGFTPFNSLAQ
+19 
-30 TDSLNRDRD
+30 R
-39 ILLNYQ
+39 
-45 RPNTYTLSGIS
+45 
-56 VKGNGRINRNVI
+56 
-68 IAYTGLKIGQEIK
+68 
-81 IPGDDIA
+81 
-88 DAIKGLWD
+88 
-96 QELFKDV
+96 V
-103 AIRINKINKIKDKI
+103 AI
-117 YLLIDLETR
+117 
-126 PRLRRFKINGVS
+126 
-138 QSEASDL
+138 
-145 RERIELVRGDIVTEQ
+145 
-160 LVSSVKRKI
+160 
-169 KDYFSSEGY
+169 
-178 MNAEIKISG
+178 SG
-187 KKDSLFSARNTT
+187 QNDSLFAAQSAT

-214 ITFSGNEAFDDGKL
+214 ITFSGNQAFDDGKL

-233 NTNRKS
+233 NTNRKTI
-239 LLNLL
+239 LNLF
-244 KSSKFIPEDY
+244 KSSKFIPDKY
-254 DKDKN
+254 KKDKN
-259 KLLQFYRNHGYRD
+259 KLVKFYRNRGYRD
-272 ANIVEDSVYLISED
+272 AAIVKDSVYQVEDD
-286 RVKINI
+286 RVKIDITVN
-292 QVDEGNQ
+292 EGEQ
-299 YYFGDLTFQ
+299 YYFGDITWQ
-308 GNTEYSTE
+308 GNTEYSTS
-316 FLNSVLNIEKGEV
+316 FLNTVLSIEKGEI

-338 LRFNKRGLDISSLY
+338 LRFNQRGLDISSLY
-352 MDNGFLFFDVQ
+352 MDNGFLFFNVQ
-363 PVETRLYNDTVDI
+363 PVETKLYNDTVDL
-376 EIRIKEGEQ
+376 EIRITEGKQ
-385 ATIDKITVSGNTKT
+385 ATIDEITVSGNTKT
-399 SDEVILRE
+399 SDHVILRE

-437 KIDITPQPDPEEGTV
+437 KINITPQPDPEEGTV

-482 IQFNNFSLDNIDN
+482 IQFNNFSLDKIDN
-495 FDAWKP
+495 FDAWRP

-533 GGHKPNSLTV
+533 GGKKPNSLTV
-543 GAYYSVQAS
+543 GAYYSVQAR
-552 GGFNSSNRQSLEIL
+552 GGFGSSNRRSLQII
-566 GANIGLGKRLQYP
+566 GANVGLGKRLQFP
-579 DNYFSLN
+579 DNYFRLK

-591 QQYKLNDYTALPL
+591 QQYDLNDYRALPL
-604 DFTNGTSYTISLKHK
+604 EFNNGTSYTISLKHK
-619 ISRNSVNKQIYPTS
+619 ISRNSVNKRIYPTS

-643 TPPISAFTSLDYG
+643 TPPISAFSSVDYG
-656 EVSSRRRFKWIEF
+656 EVSAQRRFKWIEF
-669 HRWKFKGSYFLNLGG
+669 HRWKFKSSYFLNLGG

-697 GFFNDQIGVTPFERF
+697 GFFNDEIGVTPFERF

-730 RLRGYEQDAL
+730 RLRGYKQDAL
-740 SPEGGANVFNK
+740 SPQEGANTFTK

-780 LGIDKFNPSEIHR
+780 LGIDKFNPSDIHR

-814 YGFDYEN
+814 YGFDSEN
-821 VQSQP
+821 IPGNP

>member
-1 MIKNINTSLLIIG
+1 MSIG
-14 TALIA
+14 MT
-19 MGFTPFNSLAQ
+19 
-30 TDSLNRDRD
+30 D
-39 ILLNYQ
+39 ILRSYPAVLLVLMLCLGTQLTQAQDDSPDDLNLNYQ
-45 RPNTYTLSGIS
+45 TPSTYTLGGIAVS
-56 VKGNGRINRNVI
+56 GNGRINRNVI
-68 IAYTGLKIGQEIK
+68 IAYTGLKKGQEVK
-81 IPGDDIA
+81 VPGDDIA
-88 DAIKGLWD
+88 DAIKGLWR

-103 AIRINKINKIKDKI
+103 AIKINKVDEDRDKI

-138 QSEASDL
+138 ESEASDL
-145 RERIELVRGDIVTEQ
+145 REKIELVRGDIVTEQ
-160 LVSSVKRKI
+160 LVSNIKGKI
-169 KDYFSSEGY
+169 KSYFKGEGY
-178 MNAEIKISG
+178 MNAQVAISG
-187 KKDSLFSARNTT
+187 QNDSLFAAQSAT

-214 ITFSGNEAFDDGKL
+214 ITFSGNQAFDDGKL

-233 NTNRKS
+233 NTNRKTI
-239 LLNLL
+239 LNLF
-244 KSSKFIPEDY
+244 KSSKFIPDKY
-254 DKDKN
+254 KKDKN
-259 KLLQFYRNHGYRD
+259 KLIKFYRNRGYRD
-272 ANIVEDSVYLISED
+272 AAIVKDSVYQVEDD
-286 RVKINI
+286 RVKIDITVN
-292 QVDEGNQ
+292 EGEQ
-299 YYFGDLTFQ
+299 YYFGDITWQ
-308 GNTEYSTE
+308 GNTEYSTS
-316 FLNSVLNIEKGEV
+316 FLNTVLSIEKGEI

-338 LRFNKRGLDISSLY
+338 LRFNQRGLDISSLY
-352 MDNGFLFFDVQ
+352 MDNGFLFFNVQ
-363 PVETRLYNDTVDI
+363 PVETKLYNDTVDL
-376 EIRIKEGEQ
+376 EIRITEGKQ
-385 ATIDKITVSGNTKT
+385 ATIDEITVSGNTKT
-399 SDEVILRE
+399 SDHVILRE

-437 KIDITPQPDPEEGTV
+437 KINITPQPDPEEGTV

-482 IQFNNFSLDNIDN
+482 IQFNNFSLDKIDN
-495 FDAWKP
+495 FDAWRP

-512 RAYSNGPRYSS
+512 QAYSNGPRYSS

-533 GGHKPNSLTV
+533 GGKKPNALTV
-543 GAYYSVQAS
+543 GAYYSVQAR
-552 GGFNSSNRQSLEIL
+552 GGFGSSNRRSLQII
-566 GANIGLGKRLQYP
+566 GANVGLGKRLQFP
-579 DNYFSLN
+579 DNYFRLK

-591 QQYKLNDYTALPL
+591 QQYNLNDYRALPL
-604 DFTNGTSYTISLKHK
+604 EFNNGTSYTISLKHK
-619 ISRNSVNKQIYPTS
+619 ISRNSVNKRIYPTS

-643 TPPISAFTSLDYG
+643 TPPISAFSSVDYG
-656 EVSSRRRFKWIEF
+656 EVSAQRRFKWIEF
-669 HRWKFKGSYFLNLGG
+669 HRWKFKSSYFLNLGG

-697 GFFNDQIGVTPFERF
+697 GFFNEEIGVTPFERF

-730 RLRGYEQDAL
+730 RLRGYKQDAL
-740 SPEGGANVFNK
+740 SPQEGANTFTK

-780 LGIDKFNPSEIHR
+780 LGIDKFNPSDIHR

-814 YGFDYEN
+814 YGFDSEN
-821 VQSQP
+821 IPGNP

>member
-1 MIKNINTSLLIIG
+1 MLCLG
-14 TALIA
+14 TQL
-19 MGFTPFNSLAQ
+19 TQAQ
-30 TDSLNRDRD
+30 DDSPDDLN
-39 ILLNYQ
+39 LNYQ
-45 RPNTYTLSGIS
+45 TPSTYTLGGIAVS
-56 VKGNGRINRNVI
+56 GNGRINRNVI
-68 IAYTGLKIGQEIK
+68 IAYTGLKKGQEVK
-81 IPGDDIA
+81 VPGDDIA
-88 DAIKGLWD
+88 DAIKGLWR

-103 AIRINKINKIKDKI
+103 AIKINKVDEDRDKI

-138 QSEASDL
+138 ESEASDL
-145 RERIELVRGDIVTEQ
+145 REKIELVRGDIVTEQ
-160 LVSSVKRKI
+160 LVSNIKGKI
-169 KDYFSSEGY
+169 KSYFKGEGY
-178 MNAEIKISG
+178 MNAQVAISG
-187 KKDSLFSARNTT
+187 QNDSLFAAQSAT

-214 ITFSGNEAFDDGKL
+214 ITFSGNQAFDDGKL

-233 NTNRKS
+233 NTNRKTI
-239 LLNLL
+239 LNLF
-244 KSSKFIPEDY
+244 KSSKFIPDKY
-254 DKDKN
+254 KKDKN
-259 KLLQFYRNHGYRD
+259 KLVKFYRNRGYRD
-272 ANIVEDSVYLISED
+272 AAIVKDSVYQVEDD
-286 RVKINI
+286 RVKIDITVN
-292 QVDEGNQ
+292 EGEQ
-299 YYFGDLTFQ
+299 YYFGDITWQ
-308 GNTEYSTE
+308 GNTEYSTS
-316 FLNSVLNIEKGEV
+316 FLNTVLSIEKGEI

-338 LRFNKRGLDISSLY
+338 LRFNQRGLDISSLY
-352 MDNGFLFFDVQ
+352 MDNGFLFFNVQ
-363 PVETRLYNDTVDI
+363 PVETKLYNDTVDL
-376 EIRIKEGEQ
+376 EIRITEGKQ
-385 ATIDKITVSGNTKT
+385 ATIDEITVSGNTKT
-399 SDEVILRE
+399 SDHVILRE

-437 KIDITPQPDPEEGTV
+437 KINITPQPDPEEGTV

-482 IQFNNFSLDNIDN
+482 IQFNNFSLDKIDN
-495 FDAWKP
+495 FDAWRP

-533 GGHKPNSLTV
+533 GGKKPNALTV
-543 GAYYSVQAS
+543 GAYYSVQAR
-552 GGFNSSNRQSLEIL
+552 GGFGSSNRRSLQII
-566 GANIGLGKRLQYP
+566 GANVGLGKRLQFP
-579 DNYFSLN
+579 DNYFRLK

-591 QQYKLNDYTALPL
+591 QQYDLNDYRALPL
-604 DFTNGTSYTISLKHK
+604 EFNNGTSYTISLKHK
-619 ISRNSVNKQIYPTS
+619 ISRNSVNKRIYPTS

-643 TPPISAFTSLDYG
+643 TPPISAFSSVDYG
-656 EVSSRRRFKWIEF
+656 EVSAQRRFKWIEF
-669 HRWKFKGSYFLNLGG
+669 HRWKFKSSYFLNLGG

-697 GFFNDQIGVTPFERF
+697 GFFNEEIGVTPFERF

-730 RLRGYEQDAL
+730 RLRGYKQDAL
-740 SPEGGANVFNK
+740 SPQEGANTFTK

-780 LGIDKFNPSEIHR
+780 LGIDKFNPSDIHR

-814 YGFDYEN
+814 YGFDSEN
-821 VQSQP
+821 IPGNP

>member
-1 MIKNINTSLLIIG
+1 MT
-14 TALIA
+14 
-19 MGFTPFNSLAQ
+19 
-30 TDSLNRDRD
+30 D
-39 ILLNYQ
+39 ILRSYPAVLLVLMLCLGTQLTQAQDDSPDDLNLNYQ
-45 RPNTYTLSGIS
+45 TPSTYTLGGIAVS
-56 VKGNGRINRNVI
+56 GNGRINRNVI
-68 IAYTGLKIGQEIK
+68 IAYTGLKKGQEVK
-81 IPGDDIA
+81 VPGDDIA
-88 DAIKGLWD
+88 DAIKGLWR

-103 AIRINKINKIKDKI
+103 AIKINKVDEDRDKI

-138 QSEASDL
+138 ESEASDL
-145 RERIELVRGDIVTEQ
+145 REKIELVRGDIVTEQ
-160 LVSSVKRKI
+160 LVSNIKGKI
-169 KDYFSSEGY
+169 KSYFKGEGY
-178 MNAEIKISG
+178 MNAQVAISG
-187 KKDSLFSARNTT
+187 QNDSLFAAQSAT

-214 ITFSGNEAFDDGKL
+214 ITFSGNQAFDDGKL

-233 NTNRKS
+233 NTNRKTI
-239 LLNLL
+239 LNLF
-244 KSSKFIPEDY
+244 KSSKFIPDKY
-254 DKDKN
+254 KKDKN
-259 KLLQFYRNHGYRD
+259 KLVKFYRNRGYRD
-272 ANIVEDSVYLISED
+272 AAIVKDSVYQVEDD
-286 RVKINI
+286 RVKIDITVN
-292 QVDEGNQ
+292 EGEQ
-299 YYFGDLTFQ
+299 YYFGDITWQ
-308 GNTEYSTE
+308 GNTEYSTS
-316 FLNSVLNIEKGEV
+316 FLNTVLSIEKGEI

-338 LRFNKRGLDISSLY
+338 LRFNQRGLDISSLY
-352 MDNGFLFFDVQ
+352 MDNGFLFFNVQ
-363 PVETRLYNDTVDI
+363 PVETKLYNDTVDL
-376 EIRIKEGEQ
+376 EIRITEGKQ
-385 ATIDKITVSGNTKT
+385 ATIDEITVSGNTKT
-399 SDEVILRE
+399 SDHVILRE

-437 KIDITPQPDPEEGTV
+437 KINITPQPDPEEGTV

-482 IQFNNFSLDNIDN
+482 IQFNNFSLDKIDN
-495 FDAWKP
+495 FDAWRP

-533 GGHKPNSLTV
+533 GGKKPNSLTV
-543 GAYYSVQAS
+543 GAYYSVQAR
-552 GGFNSSNRQSLEIL
+552 GGFGSSNRRSLQII
-566 GANIGLGKRLQYP
+566 GANVGLGKRLQFP
-579 DNYFSLN
+579 DNYFRLK

-591 QQYKLNDYTALPL
+591 QQYNLNDYRALPL
-604 DFTNGTSYTISLKHK
+604 DFNNGTSYTISLKHK
-619 ISRNSVNKQIYPTS
+619 ISRNSVNKRIYPTS

-643 TPPISAFTSLDYG
+643 TPPISAFSSVDYG
-656 EVSSRRRFKWIEF
+656 EVSAQRRFKWIEF
-669 HRWKFKGSYFLNLGG
+669 HRWKFKSSYFLNLGG

-697 GFFNDQIGVTPFERF
+697 GFFNEEIGVTPFERF

-730 RLRGYEQDAL
+730 RLRGYKQDAL
-740 SPEGGANVFNK
+740 SPQEGANTFTK

-780 LGIDKFNPSEIHR
+780 LGIDKFNPSDIHR

-814 YGFDYEN
+814 YGFDSEN
-821 VQSQP
+821 IPGNP

>member
-1 MIKNINTSLLIIG
+1 MLCLG
-14 TALIA
+14 TQL
-19 MGFTPFNSLAQ
+19 TQAQ
-30 TDSLNRDRD
+30 DDSPDDLN
-39 ILLNYQ
+39 LNYQ
-45 RPNTYTLSGIS
+45 TPSTYTLGGIAVS
-56 VKGNGRINRNVI
+56 GNGRINRNVI
-68 IAYTGLKIGQEIK
+68 IAYTGLKKGQEVK
-81 IPGDDIA
+81 VPGDDIA
-88 DAIKGLWD
+88 DAIKGLWR

-103 AIRINKINKIKDKI
+103 AIKINKVDEDRDKI

-138 QSEASDL
+138 ESEASDL
-145 RERIELVRGDIVTEQ
+145 REKIELVRGDIVTEQ
-160 LVSSVKRKI
+160 LVSNIKGKI
-169 KDYFSSEGY
+169 KSYFKGEGY
-178 MNAEIKISG
+178 MNARVAISG
-187 KKDSLFSARNTT
+187 QNDSLFAAQSAT

-214 ITFSGNEAFDDGKL
+214 ITFSGNQAFDDGKL

-233 NTNRKS
+233 NTNRKTI
-239 LLNLL
+239 LNLF
-244 KSSKFIPEDY
+244 KSSKFIPDKY
-254 DKDKN
+254 KKDKN
-259 KLLQFYRNHGYRD
+259 KLVKFYRNRGYRD
-272 ANIVEDSVYLISED
+272 AAIVKDSVYQVEDD
-286 RVKINI
+286 RVKIDITVN
-292 QVDEGNQ
+292 EGEQ
-299 YYFGDLTFQ
+299 YYFGDITWQ
-308 GNTEYSTE
+308 GNTEYSTS
-316 FLNSVLNIEKGEV
+316 FLNTVLSIEKGEI

-338 LRFNKRGLDISSLY
+338 LRFNQRGLDISSLY
-352 MDNGFLFFDVQ
+352 MDNGFLFFNVQ
-363 PVETRLYNDTVDI
+363 PVETKLYNDTVDL
-376 EIRIKEGEQ
+376 EIRITEGKQ
-385 ATIDKITVSGNTKT
+385 ATIDEITVSGNTKT
-399 SDEVILRE
+399 SDHVILRE

-437 KIDITPQPDPEEGTV
+437 KINITPQPDPEEGTV

-482 IQFNNFSLDNIDN
+482 IQFNNFSLDKIDN
-495 FDAWKP
+495 FDAWRP

-533 GGHKPNSLTV
+533 GGKKPNALTV
-543 GAYYSVQAS
+543 GAYYSVQAR
-552 GGFNSSNRQSLEIL
+552 GGFGSSNRRSLQII
-566 GANIGLGKRLQYP
+566 GANVGLGKRLQFP
-579 DNYFSLN
+579 DNYFRLK

-591 QQYKLNDYTALPL
+591 QQYNLNDYRALPL
-604 DFTNGTSYTISLKHK
+604 DFNNGTSYTISLKHK
-619 ISRNSVNKQIYPTS
+619 ISRNSVNKRIYPTS

-643 TPPISAFTSLDYG
+643 TPPISAFSSVDYG
-656 EVSSRRRFKWIEF
+656 EVSAQRRFKWIEF
-669 HRWKFKGSYFLNLGG
+669 HRWKFKSSYFLNLGG

-697 GFFNDQIGVTPFERF
+697 GFFNEEIGVTPFERF

-730 RLRGYEQDAL
+730 RLRGYKQDAL
-740 SPEGGANVFNK
+740 SPQEGANTFTK

-780 LGIDKFNPSEIHR
+780 LGIDKFNPSDIHR

-814 YGFDYEN
+814 YGFDSEN
-821 VQSQP
+821 IPGNP

>member
-1 MIKNINTSLLIIG
+1 MSIG
-14 TALIA
+14 MT
-19 MGFTPFNSLAQ
+19 
-30 TDSLNRDRD
+30 D
-39 ILLNYQ
+39 ILRSYPAVLLVLMLCLGTQLTQAQDDSPDDLNLNYQ
-45 RPNTYTLSGIS
+45 TPSTYTLGGIAVS
-56 VKGNGRINRNVI
+56 GNGRINRNVI
-68 IAYTGLKIGQEIK
+68 IAYTGLKKGQEVK
-81 IPGDDIA
+81 VPGDDIA
-88 DAIKGLWD
+88 DAIKGLWR

-103 AIRINKINKIKDKI
+103 AIKINKVDEDRDKI

-138 QSEASDL
+138 ESEASDL
-145 RERIELVRGDIVTEQ
+145 REKIELVRGDIVTEQ
-160 LVSSVKRKI
+160 LVSNIKGKI
-169 KDYFSSEGY
+169 KSYFKGEGY
-178 MNAEIKISG
+178 MNARVAISG
-187 KKDSLFSARNTT
+187 QNDSLFAAQSAT

-214 ITFSGNEAFDDGKL
+214 ITFSGNQAFDDGKL

-233 NTNRKS
+233 NTNRKTI
-239 LLNLL
+239 LNLF
-244 KSSKFIPEDY
+244 KSSKFIPDKY
-254 DKDKN
+254 KKDKN
-259 KLLQFYRNHGYRD
+259 KLIKFYRNRGYRD
-272 ANIVEDSVYLISED
+272 AAIVKDSVYQVEDD
-286 RVKINI
+286 RVKIDITVN
-292 QVDEGNQ
+292 EGEQ
-299 YYFGDLTFQ
+299 YYFGDITWQ
-308 GNTEYSTE
+308 GNTEYSTS
-316 FLNSVLNIEKGEV
+316 FLNTVLSIEKGEI

-338 LRFNKRGLDISSLY
+338 LRFNQRGLDISSLY
-352 MDNGFLFFDVQ
+352 MDNGFLFFNVQ
-363 PVETRLYNDTVDI
+363 PVETKLYNDTVDL
-376 EIRIKEGEQ
+376 EIRITEGKQ
-385 ATIDKITVSGNTKT
+385 ATIDEITVSGNTKT
-399 SDEVILRE
+399 SDHVILRE

-437 KIDITPQPDPEEGTV
+437 KINITPQPDPEEGTV

-482 IQFNNFSLDNIDN
+482 IQFNNFSLDKIDN
-495 FDAWKP
+495 FDAWRP

-533 GGHKPNSLTV
+533 GGKKPNALTV
-543 GAYYSVQAS
+543 GAYYSVQAR
-552 GGFNSSNRQSLEIL
+552 GGFGSSNRRSLQII
-566 GANIGLGKRLQYP
+566 GANVGLGKRLQFP
-579 DNYFSLN
+579 DNYFRLK

-591 QQYKLNDYTALPL
+591 QQYNLNDYRALPL
-604 DFTNGTSYTISLKHK
+604 DFNNGTSYTISLKHK
-619 ISRNSVNKQIYPTS
+619 ISRNSVNKRIYPTS

-643 TPPISAFTSLDYG
+643 TPPISAFSSVDYG
-656 EVSSRRRFKWIEF
+656 EVSAQRRFKWIEF
-669 HRWKFKGSYFLNLGG
+669 HRWKFKSSYFLNLGG

-697 GFFNDQIGVTPFERF
+697 GFFNEEIGVTPFERF

-730 RLRGYEQDAL
+730 RLRGYKQDAL
-740 SPEGGANVFNK
+740 SPQEGANTFTK

-780 LGIDKFNPSEIHR
+780 LGIDKFNPSDIHR

-814 YGFDYEN
+814 YGFDSEN
-821 VQSQP
+821 IPGNP

>member
-1 MIKNINTSLLIIG
+1 MSIG
-14 TALIA
+14 MT
-19 MGFTPFNSLAQ
+19 
-30 TDSLNRDRD
+30 D
-39 ILLNYQ
+39 ILRSYPAVLLVLMLCLGTQLTQAQDDSPDDLNLNYQ
-45 RPNTYTLSGIS
+45 TPSTYTLGGIAVS
-56 VKGNGRINRNVI
+56 GNGRINRNVI
-68 IAYTGLKIGQEIK
+68 IAYTGLKKGQEVK
-81 IPGDDIA
+81 VPGDDIA
-88 DAIKGLWD
+88 DAIKGLWR

-103 AIRINKINKIKDKI
+103 AIKINKVDEDRDKI

-138 QSEASDL
+138 ESEASDL
-145 RERIELVRGDIVTEQ
+145 REKIELVRGDIVTEQ
-160 LVSSVKRKI
+160 LVSNIKGKI
-169 KDYFSSEGY
+169 KSYFKGEGY
-178 MNAEIKISG
+178 MNAQVAISG
-187 KKDSLFSARNTT
+187 QNDSLFAAQSAT

-214 ITFSGNEAFDDGKL
+214 ITFSGNQAFDDGKL

-233 NTNRKS
+233 NTNRKTI
-239 LLNLL
+239 LNLF
-244 KSSKFIPEDY
+244 KSSKFIPDKY
-254 DKDKN
+254 KKDKN
-259 KLLQFYRNHGYRD
+259 KLVKFYRNRGYRD
-272 ANIVEDSVYLISED
+272 AAIVKDSVYQVEDD
-286 RVKINI
+286 RVKIDITVN
-292 QVDEGNQ
+292 EGEQ
-299 YYFGDLTFQ
+299 YYFGDITWQ
-308 GNTEYSTE
+308 GNTEYSTS
-316 FLNSVLNIEKGEV
+316 FLNTVLSIEKGEI

-338 LRFNKRGLDISSLY
+338 LRFNQRGLDISSLY
-352 MDNGFLFFDVQ
+352 MDNGFLFFNVQ
-363 PVETRLYNDTVDI
+363 PVETKLYNDTVDL
-376 EIRIKEGEQ
+376 EIRITEGKQ
-385 ATIDKITVSGNTKT
+385 ATIDEITVSGNTKT
-399 SDEVILRE
+399 SDHVILRE

-437 KIDITPQPDPEEGTV
+437 KINITPQPDPEEGTV

-482 IQFNNFSLDNIDN
+482 IQFNNFSLDKIDN
-495 FDAWKP
+495 FDAWRP

-533 GGHKPNSLTV
+533 GGKKPNSLTV
-543 GAYYSVQAS
+543 GAYYSVQAR
-552 GGFNSSNRQSLEIL
+552 GGFGSSNRRSLQII
-566 GANIGLGKRLQYP
+566 GANVGLGKRLQFP
-579 DNYFSLN
+579 DNYFRLK

-591 QQYKLNDYTALPL
+591 QQYDLNDYRALPL
-604 DFTNGTSYTISLKHK
+604 EFNNGTSYTISLKHK
-619 ISRNSVNKQIYPTS
+619 ISRNSVNKRIYPTS

-643 TPPISAFTSLDYG
+643 TPPISAFSSVDYG
-656 EVSSRRRFKWIEF
+656 EVSAQRRFKWIEF
-669 HRWKFKGSYFLNLGG
+669 HRWKFKSSYFLNLGG

-697 GFFNDQIGVTPFERF
+697 GFFNEEIGVTPFERF

-730 RLRGYEQDAL
+730 RLRGYKQDAL
-740 SPEGGANVFNK
+740 SPQEGANTFTK

-780 LGIDKFNPSEIHR
+780 LGIDKFNPSDIHR

-814 YGFDYEN
+814 YGFDSEN
-821 VQSQP
+821 IPGNP

>member
-1 MIKNINTSLLIIG
+1 MSIG
-14 TALIA
+14 MT
-19 MGFTPFNSLAQ
+19 
-30 TDSLNRDRD
+30 D
-39 ILLNYQ
+39 ILRSYPAVLLVFMLCLGTQLTQAQEDSPDDLNLNYQ
-45 RPNTYTLSGIS
+45 TPSTYTLGGIAVS
-56 VKGNGRINRNVI
+56 GNGRINRNVI
-68 IAYTGLKIGQEIK
+68 IAYTGLKKGQEVK
-81 IPGDDIA
+81 VPGDDIA
-88 DAIKGLWD
+88 DAIKGLWR

-103 AIRINKINKIKDKI
+103 AIKINKVDEDRDKI

-138 QSEASDL
+138 ESEASDL
-145 RERIELVRGDIVTEQ
+145 REKIELVRGDIVTEQ
-160 LVSSVKRKI
+160 LVSNIKGKI
-169 KDYFSSEGY
+169 KSYFKGEGY
-178 MNAEIKISG
+178 MNAQVAISG
-187 KKDSLFSARNTT
+187 QNDSLFSAQSAT

-214 ITFSGNEAFDDGKL
+214 ITFSGNQAFDDGKL

-233 NTNRKS
+233 NTNRKTI
-239 LLNLL
+239 LNLF
-244 KSSKFIPEDY
+244 KSSKFIPDKY
-254 DKDKN
+254 KKDKN
-259 KLLQFYRNHGYRD
+259 KLVKFYRNRGYRD
-272 ANIVEDSVYLISED
+272 AAIVKDSVYQVEDD
-286 RVKINI
+286 RVKIDITVN
-292 QVDEGNQ
+292 EGEQ
-299 YYFGDLTFQ
+299 YYFGDITWQ
-308 GNTEYSTE
+308 GNTEYITS
-316 FLNSVLNIEKGEV
+316 FLNTVLSIEKGEI

-338 LRFNKRGLDISSLY
+338 LRFNQRGLDISSLY
-352 MDNGFLFFDVQ
+352 MDNGFLFFNVQ
-363 PVETRLYNDTVDI
+363 PVETKLYNDTVDL
-376 EIRIKEGEQ
+376 EIRITEGKQ
-385 ATIDKITVSGNTKT
+385 ATIDEITVSGNTKT
-399 SDEVILRE
+399 SDHVILRE

-437 KIDITPQPDPEEGTV
+437 KINITPQPDPEEGTV

-482 IQFNNFSLDNIDN
+482 IQFNNFSLDKIDN
-495 FDAWKP
+495 FDAWRP

-533 GGHKPNSLTV
+533 GGKKPNALTV
-543 GAYYSVQAS
+543 GAYYSVQAR
-552 GGFNSSNRQSLEIL
+552 GGFGSSNRRSLQII
-566 GANIGLGKRLQYP
+566 GANVGLGKRLQFP
-579 DNYFSLN
+579 DNYFRLK

-591 QQYKLNDYTALPL
+591 QQYNLNDYRALPL
-604 DFTNGTSYTISLKHK
+604 DFNNGTSYTISLKHK
-619 ISRNSVNKQIYPTS
+619 ISRNSVNKRIYPTS

-643 TPPISAFTSLDYG
+643 TPPISAFSSVDYG
-656 EVSSRRRFKWIEF
+656 EVSAQRRFKWIEF
-669 HRWKFKGSYFLNLGG
+669 HRWKFKSSYFLNLGG

-697 GFFNDQIGVTPFERF
+697 GFFNDEIGVTPFERF

-730 RLRGYEQDAL
+730 RLRGYKQDAL
-740 SPEGGANVFNK
+740 SPQEGANTFTK

-780 LGIDKFNPSEIHR
+780 LGIDKFNPSDIHR

-814 YGFDYEN
+814 YGFDSEN
-821 VQSQP
+821 IPGNP

>member
-1 MIKNINTSLLIIG
+1 MSIG
-14 TALIA
+14 MT
-19 MGFTPFNSLAQ
+19 
-30 TDSLNRDRD
+30 D
-39 ILLNYQ
+39 ILRSYPAVLLVLMLCLGTQLTQAQDDSPDDLNLNYQ
-45 RPNTYTLSGIS
+45 TPSTYTLGGIAVS
-56 VKGNGRINRNVI
+56 GNGRINRNVI
-68 IAYTGLKIGQEIK
+68 IAYTGLKKGQEVK
-81 IPGDDIA
+81 VPGDDIA
-88 DAIKGLWD
+88 DAIKGLWR

-103 AIRINKINKIKDKI
+103 AIKINKVDEDRDKI

-138 QSEASDL
+138 ESEASDL
-145 RERIELVRGDIVTEQ
+145 REKIELVRGDIVTEQ
-160 LVSSVKRKI
+160 LVSNIKGKI
-169 KDYFSSEGY
+169 KSYFKGEGY
-178 MNAEIKISG
+178 MNARVAISG
-187 KKDSLFSARNTT
+187 QNDSLFSAQSAT

-214 ITFSGNEAFDDGKL
+214 ITFSGNQAFDDGKL

-233 NTNRKS
+233 NTNRKTI
-239 LLNLL
+239 LNLF
-244 KSSKFIPEDY
+244 KSSKFIPDKY
-254 DKDKN
+254 KKDKN
-259 KLLQFYRNHGYRD
+259 KLVKFYRNRGYRD
-272 ANIVEDSVYLISED
+272 AAIVKDSVYQVEDD
-286 RVKINI
+286 RVKIDITVN
-292 QVDEGNQ
+292 EGEQ
-299 YYFGDLTFQ
+299 YYFGDITWQ
-308 GNTEYSTE
+308 GNTEYSTS
-316 FLNSVLNIEKGEV
+316 FLNTVLSIEKGEI

-338 LRFNKRGLDISSLY
+338 LRFNQRGLDISSLY
-352 MDNGFLFFDVQ
+352 MDNGFLFFNVQ
-363 PVETRLYNDTVDI
+363 PVETKLYNDTVDL
-376 EIRIKEGEQ
+376 EIRITEGKQ
-385 ATIDKITVSGNTKT
+385 ATIDEITVSGNTKT
-399 SDEVILRE
+399 SDHVILRE

-437 KIDITPQPDPEEGTV
+437 KINITPQPDPEEGTV

-482 IQFNNFSLDNIDN
+482 IQFNNFSLDKIDN
-495 FDAWKP
+495 FDAWRP

-533 GGHKPNSLTV
+533 GGKKPNALTV
-543 GAYYSVQAS
+543 GAYYSVQAR
-552 GGFNSSNRQSLEIL
+552 GGFGSSNRRSLQII
-566 GANIGLGKRLQYP
+566 GANVGLGKRLQFP
-579 DNYFSLN
+579 DNYFRLK

-591 QQYKLNDYTALPL
+591 QQYNLNDYRALPL
-604 DFTNGTSYTISLKHK
+604 DFNNGTSYTISLKHK
-619 ISRNSVNKQIYPTS
+619 ISRNSVNKRIYPTS

-643 TPPISAFTSLDYG
+643 TPPISAFSSVDYG
-656 EVSSRRRFKWIEF
+656 EVSAQRRFKWIEF
-669 HRWKFKGSYFLNLGG
+669 HRWKFKSSYFLNLGG

-697 GFFNDQIGVTPFERF
+697 GFFNEEIGVTPFERF

-730 RLRGYEQDAL
+730 RLRGYKQDAL
-740 SPEGGANVFNK
+740 SPQEGANTFTK

-780 LGIDKFNPSEIHR
+780 LGIDKFNPSDIHR

-814 YGFDYEN
+814 YGFDSEN
-821 VQSQP
+821 IPGNP

>member
-1 MIKNINTSLLIIG
+1 MSIG
-14 TALIA
+14 MT
-19 MGFTPFNSLAQ
+19 
-30 TDSLNRDRD
+30 D
-39 ILLNYQ
+39 ILRSYPAVLLVFMLCLGTQLTQAQDDSPDDLNLNYQ
-45 RPNTYTLSGIS
+45 TPSTYTLGGIAVS
-56 VKGNGRINRNVI
+56 GNGRINRNVI
-68 IAYTGLKIGQEIK
+68 IAYTGLKKGQEVK
-81 IPGDDIA
+81 VPGDDIA
-88 DAIKGLWD
+88 DAIKGLWR

-103 AIRINKINKIKDKI
+103 AIKINKVDEDRDKI

-138 QSEASDL
+138 ESEASDL
-145 RERIELVRGDIVTEQ
+145 REKIELVRGDIVTEQ
-160 LVSSVKRKI
+160 LVSNIKGKI
-169 KDYFSSEGY
+169 KSYFKGEGY
-178 MNAEIKISG
+178 MNARVAISG
-187 KKDSLFSARNTT
+187 QNDSLFAAQSAT

-214 ITFSGNEAFDDGKL
+214 ITFSGNQAFDDGKL

-233 NTNRKS
+233 NTNRKTI
-239 LLNLL
+239 LNLF
-244 KSSKFIPEDY
+244 KSSKFIPDKY
-254 DKDKN
+254 KKDKN
-259 KLLQFYRNHGYRD
+259 KLVKFYRNRGYRD
-272 ANIVEDSVYLISED
+272 AAIVKDSVYQVEDD
-286 RVKINI
+286 RVKIDITVN
-292 QVDEGNQ
+292 EGEQ
-299 YYFGDLTFQ
+299 YYFGDITWQ
-308 GNTEYSTE
+308 GNTEYSTS
-316 FLNSVLNIEKGEV
+316 FLNTVLSIEKGEI

-338 LRFNKRGLDISSLY
+338 LRFNQRGLDISSLY
-352 MDNGFLFFDVQ
+352 MDNGFLFFNVQ
-363 PVETRLYNDTVDI
+363 PVETKLYNDTVDL
-376 EIRIKEGEQ
+376 EIRITEGKQ
-385 ATIDKITVSGNTKT
+385 ATIDEITVSGNTKT
-399 SDEVILRE
+399 SDHVILRE

-437 KIDITPQPDPEEGTV
+437 KINITPQPDPEEGTV

-482 IQFNNFSLDNIDN
+482 IQFNNFSLDKIDN
-495 FDAWKP
+495 FDAWRP

-533 GGHKPNSLTV
+533 GGKKPNALTV
-543 GAYYSVQAS
+543 GAYYSVQAR
-552 GGFNSSNRQSLEIL
+552 GGFGSSNRRSLQII
-566 GANIGLGKRLQYP
+566 GANVGLGKRLQFP
-579 DNYFSLN
+579 DNYFRLK

-591 QQYKLNDYTALPL
+591 QQYDLNDYRALPL
-604 DFTNGTSYTISLKHK
+604 EFNNGTSYTISLKHK
-619 ISRNSVNKQIYPTS
+619 ISRNSVNKRIYPTS

-643 TPPISAFTSLDYG
+643 TPPISAFSSVDYG
-656 EVSSRRRFKWIEF
+656 EVSAQRRFKWIEF
-669 HRWKFKGSYFLNLGG
+669 HRWKFKSSYFLNLGG

-697 GFFNDQIGVTPFERF
+697 GFFNDEIGVTPFERF

-730 RLRGYEQDAL
+730 RLRGYKQDAL
-740 SPEGGANVFNK
+740 SPQEGANTFTK

-780 LGIDKFNPSEIHR
+780 LGIDKFNPSDIHR

-814 YGFDYEN
+814 YGFDSEN
-821 VQSQP
+821 IPGNP

>member
-1 MIKNINTSLLIIG
+1 MKGLSYKLFGVLATCSLLFFNC
-14 TALIA
+14 TLLSAQEDSASRDDAL
-19 MGFTPFNSLAQ
+19 N
-30 TDSLNRDRD
+30 
-39 ILLNYQ
+39 LNYQ
-45 RPNTYTLSGIS
+45 TPSTYTLAGIA

-68 IAYTGLKIGQEIK
+68 IAYTGLKRGQEIK
-81 IPGDDIA
+81 VPGDNIA
-88 DAIKGLWD
+88 DAIKNLW
-96 QELFKDV
+96 QQNLFKDV
-103 AIRINKINKIKDKI
+103 AIRINKVNRAQDEI

-126 PRLRRFKINGVS
+126 PRLRRFKIEGVS
-138 QSEASDL
+138 QSEASDI
-145 RERIELVRGDIVTEQ
+145 REKIELVRGDIVTEQ
-160 LVSSVKRKI
+160 LVRTITGKI
-169 KDYFSSEGY
+169 ENYFDGEGY
-178 MNAEIKISG
+178 MNAAVDISG
-187 KKDSLFSARNTT
+187 KDDSLFSARNAT

-214 ITFSGNEAFDDGKL
+214 ITFSGNQAFDDGKL
-228 RGVLE
+228 RGVLS
-233 NTNRKS
+233 NTNRKTI
-239 LLNLL
+239 LNLL
-244 KSSKFIPEDY
+244 KSSKFIPKDY
-254 DKDKN
+254 EKDKR

-272 ANIVEDSVYLISED
+272 AAIVSDSVYQVEDD
-286 RVKINI
+286 RVIISIN
-292 QVDEGNQ
+292 VNEGNQ
-299 YYFGDLTFQ
+299 YYFGDINFQ
-308 GNTEYSTE
+308 GNTEYSSG
-316 FLNSVLNIEKGEV
+316 FLNSVLDIEKGEI

-338 LRFNKRGLDISSLY
+338 LRFNKRGLDVSSLY

-363 PVETRLYNDTVDI
+363 PVETKLYNDTVDI
-376 EIRIKEGEQ
+376 EIRIKEGKQ
-385 ATIDKITVSGNTKT
+385 ATIDEISVSGNTKT
-399 SDEVILRE
+399 SDHVILRE
-407 LRTRPGDK
+407 LRTRPGNK

-427 LSQLGYFDAK
+427 LSQLGYFDAQ
-437 KIDITPQPDPEEGTV
+437 KINITPKPDPQEGTV

-495 FDAWKP
+495 FDAWQP

-533 GGHKPNSLTV
+533 GGKKPNSLTV
-543 GAYYSVQAS
+543 GAYYSVQAR
-552 GGFNSSNRQSLEIL
+552 GGFNSRSRRSLEII
-566 GANIGLGKRLQYP
+566 GANVGLGKRLQFP
-579 DNYFSLN
+579 DNYFRLN

-591 QQYKLNDYTALPL
+591 QQYRLNDYTALPL
-604 DFTNGTSYTISLKHK
+604 EFNNGTSYTFSLKHK
-619 ISRNSVNKQIYPTS
+619 ISRNSVNKQIYPTA
-633 GSEFSLSLKY
+633 GSKFSLSLKY

-656 EVSSRRRFKWIEF
+656 EVNAQRRFKWIEF
-669 HRWKFKGSYFLNLGG
+669 HRWKFNASYFLNLGG

-697 GFFNDQIGVTPFERF
+697 GYFNDNIGVTPFERF

-717 GLQGFRLDGRELI
+717 GLQGFRLDGRELV

-740 SPEGGANVFNK
+740 SPREGANVFNK

-780 LGIDKFNPSEIHR
+780 LGIEKFNPSDIHR
-793 SAGGGVRV
+793 SAGGGIRV

-814 YGFDYEN
+814 YGFDYEE

>member
-1 MIKNINTSLLIIG
+1 MSIG
-14 TALIA
+14 MT
-19 MGFTPFNSLAQ
+19 
-30 TDSLNRDRD
+30 D
-39 ILLNYQ
+39 ILRSYPAVLLVFMLCLGTQLTQAQEDSPDDLNLNYQ
-45 RPNTYTLSGIS
+45 TPSTYTLGGIAVS
-56 VKGNGRINRNVI
+56 GNGRINRNVI
-68 IAYTGLKIGQEIK
+68 IAYTGLKKGQEVK
-81 IPGDDIA
+81 VPGDDIA
-88 DAIKGLWD
+88 DAIKGLWR

-103 AIRINKINKIKDKI
+103 AIKINKVDEDRDKI

-138 QSEASDL
+138 ESEASDL
-145 RERIELVRGDIVTEQ
+145 REKIELVRGDIVTEQ
-160 LVSSVKRKI
+160 LVSNIKGKI
-169 KDYFSSEGY
+169 KSYFKGEGY
-178 MNAEIKISG
+178 MNARVAISG
-187 KKDSLFSARNTT
+187 QNDSLFAAQSAT

-214 ITFSGNEAFDDGKL
+214 ITFSGNQAFDDGKL

-233 NTNRKS
+233 NTNRKTI
-239 LLNLL
+239 LNLF
-244 KSSKFIPEDY
+244 KSSKFIPDKY
-254 DKDKN
+254 KKDKN
-259 KLLQFYRNHGYRD
+259 KLVKFYRNRGYRD
-272 ANIVEDSVYLISED
+272 AAIVKDSVYQVEDD
-286 RVKINI
+286 RVKIDITVN
-292 QVDEGNQ
+292 EGEQ
-299 YYFGDLTFQ
+299 YYFGDITWQ
-308 GNTEYSTE
+308 GNTEYSTS
-316 FLNSVLNIEKGEV
+316 FLNTVLSIEKGEI

-338 LRFNKRGLDISSLY
+338 LRFNQRGLDISSLY
-352 MDNGFLFFDVQ
+352 MDNGFLFFNVQ
-363 PVETRLYNDTVDI
+363 PVETKLYNDTVDL
-376 EIRIKEGEQ
+376 EIRITEGKQ
-385 ATIDKITVSGNTKT
+385 ATIDEITVSGNTKT
-399 SDEVILRE
+399 SDHVILRE

-437 KIDITPQPDPEEGTV
+437 KINITPQPDPEEGTV

-482 IQFNNFSLDNIDN
+482 IQFNNFSLDKIDN
-495 FDAWKP
+495 FDAWRP

-533 GGHKPNSLTV
+533 GGKKPNSLTV
-543 GAYYSVQAS
+543 GAYYSVQAR
-552 GGFNSSNRQSLEIL
+552 GGFGSSNRRSLQII
-566 GANIGLGKRLQYP
+566 GANVGLGKRLQFP
-579 DNYFSLN
+579 DNYFRLK

-591 QQYKLNDYTALPL
+591 QQYDLNDYRALPL
-604 DFTNGTSYTISLKHK
+604 EFNNGTSYTISLKHK
-619 ISRNSVNKQIYPTS
+619 ISRNSVNKRIYPTS

-643 TPPISAFTSLDYG
+643 TPPISAFSSVDYG
-656 EVSSRRRFKWIEF
+656 EVSAQRRFKWIEF
-669 HRWKFKGSYFLNLGG
+669 HRWKFKSSYFLNLGG

-697 GFFNDQIGVTPFERF
+697 GFFNEEIGVTPFERF

-730 RLRGYEQDAL
+730 RLRGYKQDAL
-740 SPEGGANVFNK
+740 SPQEGANTFTK

-780 LGIDKFNPSEIHR
+780 LGIDKFNPSDIHR

-814 YGFDYEN
+814 YGFDSEN
-821 VQSQP
+821 IPGNP

>member
-1 MIKNINTSLLIIG
+1 MT
-14 TALIA
+14 
-19 MGFTPFNSLAQ
+19 
-30 TDSLNRDRD
+30 D
-39 ILLNYQ
+39 ILRSYPAVLLVLMLCLGTQLTQAQDDSPDDLNLNYQ
-45 RPNTYTLSGIS
+45 TPSTYTLGGIAVS
-56 VKGNGRINRNVI
+56 GNGRINRNVI
-68 IAYTGLKIGQEIK
+68 IAYTGLKKGQEVK
-81 IPGDDIA
+81 VPGDDIA
-88 DAIKGLWD
+88 DAIKGLWR

-103 AIRINKINKIKDKI
+103 AIKINKVDEDRDKI

-138 QSEASDL
+138 ESEASDL
-145 RERIELVRGDIVTEQ
+145 REKIELVRGDIVTEQ
-160 LVSSVKRKI
+160 LVSNIKGKI
-169 KDYFSSEGY
+169 KSYFKGEGY
-178 MNAEIKISG
+178 MNARVAISG
-187 KKDSLFSARNTT
+187 QNDSLFAAQSAT

-214 ITFSGNEAFDDGKL
+214 ITFSGNQAFDDGKL

-233 NTNRKS
+233 NTNRKTI
-239 LLNLL
+239 LNLF
-244 KSSKFIPEDY
+244 KSSKFIPDKY
-254 DKDKN
+254 KKDKN
-259 KLLQFYRNHGYRD
+259 KLVKFYRNRGYRD
-272 ANIVEDSVYLISED
+272 AAIVKDSVYQVEDD
-286 RVKINI
+286 RVKIDITVN
-292 QVDEGNQ
+292 EGEQ
-299 YYFGDLTFQ
+299 YYFGDITWQ
-308 GNTEYSTE
+308 GNTEYSTS
-316 FLNSVLNIEKGEV
+316 FLNTVLSIEKGEI

-338 LRFNKRGLDISSLY
+338 LRFNQRGLDISSLY
-352 MDNGFLFFDVQ
+352 MDNGFLFFNVQ
-363 PVETRLYNDTVDI
+363 PVETKLYNDTVDL
-376 EIRIKEGEQ
+376 EIRITEGKQ
-385 ATIDKITVSGNTKT
+385 ATIDEITVSGNTKT
-399 SDEVILRE
+399 SDHVILRE

-437 KIDITPQPDPEEGTV
+437 KINITPQPDPEEGTV

-482 IQFNNFSLDNIDN
+482 IQFNNFSLDKIDN
-495 FDAWKP
+495 FDAWRP

-533 GGHKPNSLTV
+533 GGKKPNALTV
-543 GAYYSVQAS
+543 GAYYSVQAR
-552 GGFNSSNRQSLEIL
+552 GGFGSSNRRSLQII
-566 GANIGLGKRLQYP
+566 GANVGLGKRLQFP
-579 DNYFSLN
+579 DNYFRLK

-591 QQYKLNDYTALPL
+591 QQYNLNDYRALPL
-604 DFTNGTSYTISLKHK
+604 DFNNGTSYTISLKHK
-619 ISRNSVNKQIYPTS
+619 ISRNSVNKRIYPTS

-643 TPPISAFTSLDYG
+643 TPPISAFSSVDYG
-656 EVSSRRRFKWIEF
+656 EVSAQRRFKWIEF
-669 HRWKFKGSYFLNLGG
+669 HRWKFKSSYFLNLGG

-697 GFFNDQIGVTPFERF
+697 GFFNEEIGVTPFERF

-730 RLRGYEQDAL
+730 RLRGYKQDAL
-740 SPEGGANVFNK
+740 SPQEGANTFTK

-780 LGIDKFNPSEIHR
+780 LGIDKFNPSDIHR

-814 YGFDYEN
+814 YGFDSEN
-821 VQSQP
+821 IPGNP

>member
-1 MIKNINTSLLIIG
+1 MRIG
-14 TALIA
+14 MT
-19 MGFTPFNSLAQ
+19 
-30 TDSLNRDRD
+30 D
-39 ILLNYQ
+39 ILRSYPAVLLVLMLCLGTQLTQAQDDSPDDLNLNYQ
-45 RPNTYTLSGIS
+45 TPSTYTLGGIAVS
-56 VKGNGRINRNVI
+56 GNGRINRNVI
-68 IAYTGLKIGQEIK
+68 IAYTGLKKGQEVK
-81 IPGDDIA
+81 VPGDDIA
-88 DAIKGLWD
+88 DAIKGLWR

-103 AIRINKINKIKDKI
+103 AIKINKVDEDRDKI

-138 QSEASDL
+138 ESEASDL
-145 RERIELVRGDIVTEQ
+145 REKIELVRGDIVTEQ
-160 LVSSVKRKI
+160 LVSNIKGKI
-169 KDYFSSEGY
+169 KSYFKGEGY
-178 MNAEIKISG
+178 MNARVAISG
-187 KKDSLFSARNTT
+187 QNDSLFAAQSAT

-214 ITFSGNEAFDDGKL
+214 ITFSGNQAFDDGKL

-233 NTNRKS
+233 NTNRKTI
-239 LLNLL
+239 LNLF
-244 KSSKFIPEDY
+244 KSSKFIPDKY
-254 DKDKN
+254 KKDKN
-259 KLLQFYRNHGYRD
+259 KLVKFYRNRGYRD
-272 ANIVEDSVYLISED
+272 AAIVKDSVYQVEDD
-286 RVKINI
+286 RVKIDITVN
-292 QVDEGNQ
+292 EGEQ
-299 YYFGDLTFQ
+299 YYFGDITWQ
-308 GNTEYSTE
+308 GNTEYSTS
-316 FLNSVLNIEKGEV
+316 FLNTVLSIEKGEI

-338 LRFNKRGLDISSLY
+338 LRFNPRGLDISSLY
-352 MDNGFLFFDVQ
+352 MDNGFLFFNVQ
-363 PVETRLYNDTVDI
+363 PVETKLYNDTVDL
-376 EIRIKEGEQ
+376 EIRITEGKQ
-385 ATIDKITVSGNTKT
+385 ATIDEITVSGNTKT
-399 SDEVILRE
+399 SDHVILRE

-437 KIDITPQPDPEEGTV
+437 KINITPQPDPEEGTV

-482 IQFNNFSLDNIDN
+482 IQFNNFSLDKIDN
-495 FDAWKP
+495 FDAWRP

-533 GGHKPNSLTV
+533 GGKKPNALTV
-543 GAYYSVQAS
+543 GAYYSVQAR
-552 GGFNSSNRQSLEIL
+552 GGFGSSNRRSLQII
-566 GANIGLGKRLQYP
+566 GANVGLGKRLQFP
-579 DNYFSLN
+579 DNYFRLK

-591 QQYKLNDYTALPL
+591 QQYDLNDYRALPL
-604 DFTNGTSYTISLKHK
+604 DFNNGTSYTISLKHK
-619 ISRNSVNKQIYPTS
+619 ISRNSVNKRIYPTS

-643 TPPISAFTSLDYG
+643 TPPISAFSSVDYG
-656 EVSSRRRFKWIEF
+656 EVSAQRRFKWIEF
-669 HRWKFKGSYFLNLGG
+669 HRWKFKSSYFLNLGG

-697 GFFNDQIGVTPFERF
+697 GFFNEEIGVTPFERF

-730 RLRGYEQDAL
+730 RLRGYKQDAL
-740 SPEGGANVFNK
+740 SPQEGANTFTK

-780 LGIDKFNPSEIHR
+780 LGIDKFNPSDIHR

-814 YGFDYEN
+814 YGFDSEN
-821 VQSQP
+821 IPGNP

>member
-1 MIKNINTSLLIIG
+1 MLCLG
-14 TALIA
+14 TQL
-19 MGFTPFNSLAQ
+19 TQAQ
-30 TDSLNRDRD
+30 DDSPDDLN
-39 ILLNYQ
+39 LNYQ
-45 RPNTYTLSGIS
+45 TPSTYTLGGIAVS
-56 VKGNGRINRNVI
+56 GNGRINRNVI
-68 IAYTGLKIGQEIK
+68 IAYTGLKKGQEVK
-81 IPGDDIA
+81 VPGDDIA
-88 DAIKGLWD
+88 DAIKGLWR

-103 AIRINKINKIKDKI
+103 AIKINKVDEDRDKI

-138 QSEASDL
+138 ESEASDL
-145 RERIELVRGDIVTEQ
+145 REKIELVRGDIVTEQ
-160 LVSSVKRKI
+160 LVSNIKGKI
-169 KDYFSSEGY
+169 KSYFKGEGY
-178 MNAEIKISG
+178 MNAQVAISG
-187 KKDSLFSARNTT
+187 QNDSLFAAQSAT

-214 ITFSGNEAFDDGKL
+214 ITFSGNQAFDDGKL

-233 NTNRKS
+233 NTNRKTI
-239 LLNLL
+239 LNLF
-244 KSSKFIPEDY
+244 KSSKFIPDKY
-254 DKDKN
+254 KKDKN
-259 KLLQFYRNHGYRD
+259 KLVKFYRNRGYRD
-272 ANIVEDSVYLISED
+272 AAIVKDSVYQVEDD
-286 RVKINI
+286 RVKIDITVN
-292 QVDEGNQ
+292 EGEQ
-299 YYFGDLTFQ
+299 YYFGDITWQ
-308 GNTEYSTE
+308 GNTEYSTS
-316 FLNSVLNIEKGEV
+316 FLNTVLSIEKGEI

-338 LRFNKRGLDISSLY
+338 LRFNQRGLDISSLY
-352 MDNGFLFFDVQ
+352 MDNGFLFFNVQ
-363 PVETRLYNDTVDI
+363 PVETKLYNDTVDL
-376 EIRIKEGEQ
+376 EIRITEGKQ
-385 ATIDKITVSGNTKT
+385 ATIDEITVSGNTKT
-399 SDEVILRE
+399 SDHVILRE

-437 KIDITPQPDPEEGTV
+437 KINITPQPDPEEGTV

-482 IQFNNFSLDNIDN
+482 IQFNNFSLDKIDN
-495 FDAWKP
+495 FDAWRP

-533 GGHKPNSLTV
+533 GGKKPNALTV
-543 GAYYSVQAS
+543 GAYYSVQAR
-552 GGFNSSNRQSLEIL
+552 GGFGSSNRRSLQII
-566 GANIGLGKRLQYP
+566 GANVGLGKRLQFP
-579 DNYFSLN
+579 DNYFRLK

-591 QQYKLNDYTALPL
+591 QQYDLNDYRALPL
-604 DFTNGTSYTISLKHK
+604 DFNNGTSYTISLKHK
-619 ISRNSVNKQIYPTS
+619 ISRNSVNKRIYPTS

-643 TPPISAFTSLDYG
+643 TPPISAFSSVDYG
-656 EVSSRRRFKWIEF
+656 EVSAQRRFKWIEF
-669 HRWKFKGSYFLNLGG
+669 HRWKFKSSYFLNLGG

-697 GFFNDQIGVTPFERF
+697 GFFNEEIGVTPFERF

-730 RLRGYEQDAL
+730 RLRGYKQDAL
-740 SPEGGANVFNK
+740 SPQEGANTFTK

-780 LGIDKFNPSEIHR
+780 LGIDKFNPSDIHR

-814 YGFDYEN
+814 YGFDSEN
-821 VQSQP
+821 IPGNP

>member
-1 MIKNINTSLLIIG
+1 MSIG
-14 TALIA
+14 MT
-19 MGFTPFNSLAQ
+19 
-30 TDSLNRDRD
+30 D
-39 ILLNYQ
+39 ILRSYPAVLLVLMLCLGTQLTQAQDDSPDDLNLNYQ
-45 RPNTYTLSGIS
+45 TPSTYTLGGIAVS
-56 VKGNGRINRNVI
+56 GNGRINRNVI
-68 IAYTGLKIGQEIK
+68 IAYTGLKKGQEVK
-81 IPGDDIA
+81 VPGDDIA
-88 DAIKGLWD
+88 DAIKGLWR

-103 AIRINKINKIKDKI
+103 AIKINKVDEDRDKI

-138 QSEASDL
+138 ESEASDL
-145 RERIELVRGDIVTEQ
+145 REKIELVRGDIVTEQ
-160 LVSSVKRKI
+160 LVSNIKGKI
-169 KDYFSSEGY
+169 KSYFKGEGY
-178 MNAEIKISG
+178 MNARVAISG
-187 KKDSLFSARNTT
+187 QNDSLFAAQSAT

-214 ITFSGNEAFDDGKL
+214 ITFSGNQAFDDGKL

-233 NTNRKS
+233 NTNRKTI
-239 LLNLL
+239 LNLF
-244 KSSKFIPEDY
+244 KSSKFIPDKY
-254 DKDKN
+254 KKDKN
-259 KLLQFYRNHGYRD
+259 KLVKFYRNRGYRD
-272 ANIVEDSVYLISED
+272 AAIVKDSVYQVEDD
-286 RVKINI
+286 RVKIDITVN
-292 QVDEGNQ
+292 EGEQ
-299 YYFGDLTFQ
+299 YYFGDITWQ
-308 GNTEYSTE
+308 GNTEYSTS
-316 FLNSVLNIEKGEV
+316 FLNTVLSIEKGEI

-338 LRFNKRGLDISSLY
+338 LRFNQRGLDISSLY
-352 MDNGFLFFDVQ
+352 MDNGFLFFNVQ
-363 PVETRLYNDTVDI
+363 PVETKLYNDTVDL
-376 EIRIKEGEQ
+376 EIRITEGKQ
-385 ATIDKITVSGNTKT
+385 ATIDEITVSGNTKT
-399 SDEVILRE
+399 SDHVILRE

-437 KIDITPQPDPEEGTV
+437 KINITPQPDPEEGTV

-482 IQFNNFSLDNIDN
+482 IQFNNFSLDKIDN
-495 FDAWKP
+495 FDAWRP

-533 GGHKPNSLTV
+533 GGKKPNALTV
-543 GAYYSVQAS
+543 GAYYSVQAR
-552 GGFNSSNRQSLEIL
+552 GGFGSSNRRSLQII
-566 GANIGLGKRLQYP
+566 GANVGLGKRLQFP
-579 DNYFSLN
+579 DNYFRLK

-591 QQYKLNDYTALPL
+591 QQYDLNDYRALPL
-604 DFTNGTSYTISLKHK
+604 EFNNGTSYTISLKHK
-619 ISRNSVNKQIYPTS
+619 ISRNSVNKRIYPTS

-643 TPPISAFTSLDYG
+643 TPPISAFSSVDYG
-656 EVSSRRRFKWIEF
+656 EVSAQRRFKWIEF
-669 HRWKFKGSYFLNLGG
+669 HRWKFKSSYFLNLGG

-697 GFFNDQIGVTPFERF
+697 GFFNDEIGVTPFERF

-730 RLRGYEQDAL
+730 RLRGYKQDAL
-740 SPEGGANVFNK
+740 SPQEGANTFTK

-780 LGIDKFNPSEIHR
+780 LGIDKFNPSDIHR

-814 YGFDYEN
+814 YGFDSEN
-821 VQSQP
+821 IPGNP

>member
-1 MIKNINTSLLIIG
+1 MT
-14 TALIA
+14 
-19 MGFTPFNSLAQ
+19 
-30 TDSLNRDRD
+30 D
-39 ILLNYQ
+39 ILRSYPAVLLVLMLCLGTQLTQAQDDSPDDLNLNYQ
-45 RPNTYTLSGIS
+45 TPSTYTLGGIAVS
-56 VKGNGRINRNVI
+56 GNGRINRNVI
-68 IAYTGLKIGQEIK
+68 IAYTGLKKGQEVK
-81 IPGDDIA
+81 VPGDDIA
-88 DAIKGLWD
+88 DAIKGLWR

-103 AIRINKINKIKDKI
+103 AIKINKVDEDRDKI

-138 QSEASDL
+138 ESEASDL
-145 RERIELVRGDIVTEQ
+145 REKIELVRGDIVTEQ
-160 LVSSVKRKI
+160 LVSNIKGKI
-169 KDYFSSEGY
+169 KSYFKGEGY
-178 MNAEIKISG
+178 MNAQVAISG
-187 KKDSLFSARNTT
+187 QNDSLFAAQSAT

-214 ITFSGNEAFDDGKL
+214 ITFSGNQAFDDGKL

-233 NTNRKS
+233 NTNRKTI
-239 LLNLL
+239 LNLF
-244 KSSKFIPEDY
+244 KSSKFIPDKY
-254 DKDKN
+254 KKDKN
-259 KLLQFYRNHGYRD
+259 KLVKFYRNRGYRD
-272 ANIVEDSVYLISED
+272 AAIVKDSVYQVEDD
-286 RVKINI
+286 RVKIDITVN
-292 QVDEGNQ
+292 EGEQ
-299 YYFGDLTFQ
+299 YYFGDITWQ
-308 GNTEYSTE
+308 GNTEYSTS
-316 FLNSVLNIEKGEV
+316 FLNTVLSIEKGEI

-338 LRFNKRGLDISSLY
+338 LRFNQRGLDISSLY
-352 MDNGFLFFDVQ
+352 MDNGFLFFNVQ
-363 PVETRLYNDTVDI
+363 PVETKLYNDTVDL
-376 EIRIKEGEQ
+376 EIRITEGKQ
-385 ATIDKITVSGNTKT
+385 ATIDEITVSGNTKT
-399 SDEVILRE
+399 SDHVILRE

-437 KIDITPQPDPEEGTV
+437 KINITPQPDPEEGTV

-482 IQFNNFSLDNIDN
+482 IQFNNFSLDKIDN
-495 FDAWKP
+495 FDAWRP

-533 GGHKPNSLTV
+533 GGKKPNALTV
-543 GAYYSVQAS
+543 GAYYSVQAR
-552 GGFNSSNRQSLEIL
+552 GGFGSSNRRSLQII
-566 GANIGLGKRLQYP
+566 GANVGLGKRLQFP
-579 DNYFSLN
+579 DNYFRLK

-591 QQYKLNDYTALPL
+591 QQYDLNDYRALPL
-604 DFTNGTSYTISLKHK
+604 EFNNGTSYTISLKHK
-619 ISRNSVNKQIYPTS
+619 ISRNSVNKRIYPTS

-643 TPPISAFTSLDYG
+643 TPPISAFSSVDYG
-656 EVSSRRRFKWIEF
+656 EVSAQRRFKWIEF
-669 HRWKFKGSYFLNLGG
+669 HRWKFKSSYFLNLGG

-697 GFFNDQIGVTPFERF
+697 GFFNEEIGVTPFERF

-730 RLRGYEQDAL
+730 RLRGYKQDAL
-740 SPEGGANVFNK
+740 SPQEGANTFTK

-780 LGIDKFNPSEIHR
+780 LGIDKFNPSDIHR

-814 YGFDYEN
+814 YGFDSEN
-821 VQSQP
+821 IPGNP

>member
-1 MIKNINTSLLIIG
+1 MSIG
-14 TALIA
+14 MT
-19 MGFTPFNSLAQ
+19 
-30 TDSLNRDRD
+30 D
-39 ILLNYQ
+39 ILRSYPAVLLVFMLCLGTQLTQAQDDSPDDLNLNYQ
-45 RPNTYTLSGIS
+45 TPSTYTLGGIAVS
-56 VKGNGRINRNVI
+56 GNGRINRNVI
-68 IAYTGLKIGQEIK
+68 IAYTGLKKGQEVK
-81 IPGDDIA
+81 VPGDDIA
-88 DAIKGLWD
+88 DAIKGLWR

-103 AIRINKINKIKDKI
+103 AIKINKVDEDRDKI

-138 QSEASDL
+138 ESEASDL
-145 RERIELVRGDIVTEQ
+145 REKIELVRGDIVTEQ
-160 LVSSVKRKI
+160 LVSNIKGKI
-169 KDYFSSEGY
+169 KSYFKGEGY
-178 MNAEIKISG
+178 MNARVAISG
-187 KKDSLFSARNTT
+187 QNDSLFSAQSAT

-214 ITFSGNEAFDDGKL
+214 ITFSGNQAFDDGKL

-233 NTNRKS
+233 NTNRKTI
-239 LLNLL
+239 LNLF
-244 KSSKFIPEDY
+244 KSSKFIPDKY
-254 DKDKN
+254 KKDKN
-259 KLLQFYRNHGYRD
+259 KLVKFYRNRGYRD
-272 ANIVEDSVYLISED
+272 AAIVKDSVYQVEDD
-286 RVKINI
+286 RVKIDITVN
-292 QVDEGNQ
+292 EGEQ
-299 YYFGDLTFQ
+299 YYFGDITWQ
-308 GNTEYSTE
+308 GNTEYSTS
-316 FLNSVLNIEKGEV
+316 FLNTVLSIEKGEI

-338 LRFNKRGLDISSLY
+338 LRFNQRGLDISSLY
-352 MDNGFLFFDVQ
+352 MDNGFLFFNVQ
-363 PVETRLYNDTVDI
+363 PVETKLYNDTVDL
-376 EIRIKEGEQ
+376 EIRITEGKQ
-385 ATIDKITVSGNTKT
+385 ATIDEITVSGNTKT
-399 SDEVILRE
+399 SDHVILRE

-437 KIDITPQPDPEEGTV
+437 KINITPQPDPEEGTV

-482 IQFNNFSLDNIDN
+482 IQFNNFSLDKIDN
-495 FDAWKP
+495 FDAWRP

-533 GGHKPNSLTV
+533 GGKKPNALTV
-543 GAYYSVQAS
+543 GAYYSVQAR
-552 GGFNSSNRQSLEIL
+552 GGFGSSNRRSLQII
-566 GANIGLGKRLQYP
+566 GANVGLGKRLQFP
-579 DNYFSLN
+579 DNYFRLK

-591 QQYKLNDYTALPL
+591 QQYDLNDYRALPL
-604 DFTNGTSYTISLKHK
+604 DFNNGTSYTISLKHK
-619 ISRNSVNKQIYPTS
+619 ISRNSVNKRIYPTS

-643 TPPISAFTSLDYG
+643 TPPISAFSSVDYG
-656 EVSSRRRFKWIEF
+656 EVSAQRRFKWIEF
-669 HRWKFKGSYFLNLGG
+669 HRWKFKSSYFLNLGG

-697 GFFNDQIGVTPFERF
+697 GFFNDEIGVTPFERF

-730 RLRGYEQDAL
+730 RLRGYKQDAL
-740 SPEGGANVFNK
+740 SPQEGANTFTK

-780 LGIDKFNPSEIHR
+780 LGIDKFNPSDIHR

-814 YGFDYEN
+814 YGFDSEN
-821 VQSQP
+821 IPGNP

>member
-1 MIKNINTSLLIIG
+1 MKIG
-14 TALIA
+14 MT
-19 MGFTPFNSLAQ
+19 
-30 TDSLNRDRD
+30 D
-39 ILLNYQ
+39 ILRSYPAVLLVFMLCLGTQLTQAQDDSPDDLNLNYQ
-45 RPNTYTLSGIS
+45 TPSTYTLGGIAVS
-56 VKGNGRINRNVI
+56 GNGRINRNVI
-68 IAYTGLKIGQEIK
+68 IAYTGLKKGQEVK
-81 IPGDDIA
+81 VPGDDIA
-88 DAIKGLWD
+88 DAIKGLWR

-103 AIRINKINKIKDKI
+103 AIKINKVDEDRDKI

-138 QSEASDL
+138 ESEASDL
-145 RERIELVRGDIVTEQ
+145 REKIELVRGDIVTEQ
-160 LVSSVKRKI
+160 LVSNIKGKI
-169 KDYFSSEGY
+169 KSYFKGEGY
-178 MNAEIKISG
+178 MNAQVAISG
-187 KKDSLFSARNTT
+187 QNDSLFSAQSAT

-214 ITFSGNEAFDDGKL
+214 ITFSGNQAFDDGKL

-233 NTNRKS
+233 NTNRKTI
-239 LLNLL
+239 LNLF
-244 KSSKFIPEDY
+244 KSSKFIPDKY
-254 DKDKN
+254 KKDKN
-259 KLLQFYRNHGYRD
+259 KLVKFYRNRGYRD
-272 ANIVEDSVYLISED
+272 AAIVKDSVYQVEDD
-286 RVKINI
+286 RVKIDITVN
-292 QVDEGNQ
+292 EGEQ
-299 YYFGDLTFQ
+299 YYFGDITWQ
-308 GNTEYSTE
+308 GNTEYSTS
-316 FLNSVLNIEKGEV
+316 FLNTVLSIEKGEI

-338 LRFNKRGLDISSLY
+338 LRFNQRGLDISSLY
-352 MDNGFLFFDVQ
+352 MDNGFLFFNVQ
-363 PVETRLYNDTVDI
+363 PVETKLYNDTVDL
-376 EIRIKEGEQ
+376 EIRITEGKQ
-385 ATIDKITVSGNTKT
+385 ATIDEITVSGNTKT
-399 SDEVILRE
+399 SDHVILRE

-437 KIDITPQPDPEEGTV
+437 KINITPQPDPEEGTV

-482 IQFNNFSLDNIDN
+482 IQFNNFSLDKIDN
-495 FDAWKP
+495 FDAWRP

-512 RAYSNGPRYSS
+512 RTYSNGPRYSS

-533 GGHKPNSLTV
+533 GGKKPNALTV
-543 GAYYSVQAS
+543 GAYYSVQAR
-552 GGFNSSNRQSLEIL
+552 GGFGSSNRRSLQII
-566 GANIGLGKRLQYP
+566 GANVGLGKRLQFP
-579 DNYFSLN
+579 DNYFRLK

-591 QQYKLNDYTALPL
+591 QQYNLNDYRALPL
-604 DFTNGTSYTISLKHK
+604 DFNNGTSYTISLKHK
-619 ISRNSVNKQIYPTS
+619 ISRNSVNKRIYPTS

-643 TPPISAFTSLDYG
+643 TPPISAFSSVDYG
-656 EVSSRRRFKWIEF
+656 EVSAQRRFKWIEF
-669 HRWKFKGSYFLNLGG
+669 HRWKFKSSYFLNLGG

-697 GFFNDQIGVTPFERF
+697 GFFNDEIGVTPFERF

-730 RLRGYEQDAL
+730 RLRGYKQDAL
-740 SPEGGANVFNK
+740 SPQEGANTFTK

-780 LGIDKFNPSEIHR
+780 LGIDKFNPSDIHR

-814 YGFDYEN
+814 YGFDSEN
-821 VQSQP
+821 IPGNP

>member
-1 MIKNINTSLLIIG
+1 MT
-14 TALIA
+14 
-19 MGFTPFNSLAQ
+19 
-30 TDSLNRDRD
+30 D
-39 ILLNYQ
+39 ILRSYPAVLLVLMLCLGTQLTQAQDDSPDDLNLNYQ
-45 RPNTYTLSGIS
+45 TPSTYTLGGIAVS
-56 VKGNGRINRNVI
+56 GNGRINRNVI
-68 IAYTGLKIGQEIK
+68 IAYTGLKKGQEVK
-81 IPGDDIA
+81 VPGDDIA
-88 DAIKGLWD
+88 DAIKGLWR

-103 AIRINKINKIKDKI
+103 AIKINKVDEDRDKI

-138 QSEASDL
+138 ESEASDL
-145 RERIELVRGDIVTEQ
+145 REKIELVRGDIVTEQ
-160 LVSSVKRKI
+160 LVSNIKGKI
-169 KDYFSSEGY
+169 KSYFKGEGY
-178 MNAEIKISG
+178 MNAQVAISG
-187 KKDSLFSARNTT
+187 QNDSLFSAQSAT

-214 ITFSGNEAFDDGKL
+214 ITFSGNQAFDDGKL

-233 NTNRKS
+233 NTNRKTI
-239 LLNLL
+239 LNLF
-244 KSSKFIPEDY
+244 KSSKFIPDKY
-254 DKDKN
+254 KKDKN
-259 KLLQFYRNHGYRD
+259 KLVKFYRNRGYRD
-272 ANIVEDSVYLISED
+272 AAIVKDSVYQVEDD
-286 RVKINI
+286 RVKIDITVN
-292 QVDEGNQ
+292 EGEQ
-299 YYFGDLTFQ
+299 YYFGDITWQ
-308 GNTEYSTE
+308 GNTEYSTS
-316 FLNSVLNIEKGEV
+316 FLNTVLSIEKGEI

-338 LRFNKRGLDISSLY
+338 LRFNQRGLDISSLY
-352 MDNGFLFFDVQ
+352 MDNGFLFFNVQ
-363 PVETRLYNDTVDI
+363 PVETKLYNDTVDL
-376 EIRIKEGEQ
+376 EIRITEGKQ
-385 ATIDKITVSGNTKT
+385 ATIDEITVSGNTKT
-399 SDEVILRE
+399 SDHVILRE

-437 KIDITPQPDPEEGTV
+437 KINITPQPDPEEGTV

-482 IQFNNFSLDNIDN
+482 IQFNNFSLDKIDN
-495 FDAWKP
+495 FDAWRP

-533 GGHKPNSLTV
+533 GGKKPNALTV
-543 GAYYSVQAS
+543 GAYYSVQAR
-552 GGFNSSNRQSLEIL
+552 GGFGSSNRRSLQII
-566 GANIGLGKRLQYP
+566 GANVGLGKRLQFP
-579 DNYFSLN
+579 DNYFRLK

-591 QQYKLNDYTALPL
+591 QQYNLNDYRALPL
-604 DFTNGTSYTISLKHK
+604 DFNNGTSYTISLKHK
-619 ISRNSVNKQIYPTS
+619 ISRNSVNKRIYPTS

-643 TPPISAFTSLDYG
+643 TPPISAFSSVDYG
-656 EVSSRRRFKWIEF
+656 EVSAQRRFKWIEF
-669 HRWKFKGSYFLNLGG
+669 HRWKFKSSYFLNLGG

-697 GFFNDQIGVTPFERF
+697 GFFNEEIGVTPFERF

-730 RLRGYEQDAL
+730 RLRGYKQDAL
-740 SPEGGANVFNK
+740 SPQEGANTFTK

-780 LGIDKFNPSEIHR
+780 LGIDKFNPSDIHR

-814 YGFDYEN
+814 YGFDSEN
-821 VQSQP
+821 IPGNP

>member
-1 MIKNINTSLLIIG
+1 MT
-14 TALIA
+14 
-19 MGFTPFNSLAQ
+19 
-30 TDSLNRDRD
+30 D
-39 ILLNYQ
+39 ILRSYPAVLLVLMLCLGTQLTQAQDDSPDDLNLNYQ
-45 RPNTYTLSGIS
+45 TPSTYTLGGIAVS
-56 VKGNGRINRNVI
+56 GNGRINRNVI
-68 IAYTGLKIGQEIK
+68 IAYTGLKKGQEVK
-81 IPGDDIA
+81 VPGDDIA
-88 DAIKGLWD
+88 DAIKGLWR

-103 AIRINKINKIKDKI
+103 AIKINKVDEDRDKI

-138 QSEASDL
+138 ESEASDL
-145 RERIELVRGDIVTEQ
+145 REKIELVRGDIVTEQ
-160 LVSSVKRKI
+160 LVSNIKGKI
-169 KDYFSSEGY
+169 KSYFKGEGY
-178 MNAEIKISG
+178 MNAQVAISG
-187 KKDSLFSARNTT
+187 QNDSLFAAQSAT

-214 ITFSGNEAFDDGKL
+214 ITFSGNQAFDDGKL

-233 NTNRKS
+233 NTNRKTI
-239 LLNLL
+239 LNLF
-244 KSSKFIPEDY
+244 KSSKFIPDKY
-254 DKDKN
+254 KKDKN
-259 KLLQFYRNHGYRD
+259 KLVKFYRNRGYRD
-272 ANIVEDSVYLISED
+272 AAIVKDSVYQVEDD
-286 RVKINI
+286 RVKIDITVN
-292 QVDEGNQ
+292 EGEQ
-299 YYFGDLTFQ
+299 YYFGDITWQ
-308 GNTEYSTE
+308 GNTEYSTS
-316 FLNSVLNIEKGEV
+316 FLNTVLSIEKGEI

-338 LRFNKRGLDISSLY
+338 LRFNQRGLDISSLY
-352 MDNGFLFFDVQ
+352 MDNGFLFFNVQ
-363 PVETRLYNDTVDI
+363 PVETKLYNDTVDL
-376 EIRIKEGEQ
+376 EIRITEGKQ
-385 ATIDKITVSGNTKT
+385 ATIDEITVSGNTKT
-399 SDEVILRE
+399 SDHVILRE

-437 KIDITPQPDPEEGTV
+437 KINITPQPDPEEGTV

-482 IQFNNFSLDNIDN
+482 IQFNNFSLDKIDN
-495 FDAWKP
+495 FDAWRP

-533 GGHKPNSLTV
+533 GGKKPNALTV
-543 GAYYSVQAS
+543 GAYYSVQAR
-552 GGFNSSNRQSLEIL
+552 GGFGSSNRRSLQII
-566 GANIGLGKRLQYP
+566 GANVGLGKRLQFP
-579 DNYFSLN
+579 DNYFRLK

-591 QQYKLNDYTALPL
+591 QQYDLNDYRALPL
-604 DFTNGTSYTISLKHK
+604 DFNNGTSYTISLKHK
-619 ISRNSVNKQIYPTS
+619 ISRNSVNKRIYPTS

-643 TPPISAFTSLDYG
+643 TPPISAFSSVDYG
-656 EVSSRRRFKWIEF
+656 EVSAQRRFKWIEF
-669 HRWKFKGSYFLNLGG
+669 HRWKFKSSYFLNLGG

-691 ANFGYL
+691 ASFGYL
-697 GFFNDQIGVTPFERF
+697 GFFNEEIGVTPFERF

-730 RLRGYEQDAL
+730 RLRGYKQDAL
-740 SPEGGANVFNK
+740 SPQEGANTFTK

-780 LGIDKFNPSEIHR
+780 LGIDKFNPSDIHR

-814 YGFDYEN
+814 YGFDSEN
-821 VQSQP
+821 IPGNP

>member
-1 MIKNINTSLLIIG
+1 MT
-14 TALIA
+14 
-19 MGFTPFNSLAQ
+19 
-30 TDSLNRDRD
+30 D
-39 ILLNYQ
+39 ILRSYPAVLLVLMLCLGTQLTQAQDDSPDDLNLNYQ
-45 RPNTYTLSGIS
+45 TPSTYTLGGIAVS
-56 VKGNGRINRNVI
+56 GNGRINRNVI
-68 IAYTGLKIGQEIK
+68 IAYTGLKKGQEVK
-81 IPGDDIA
+81 VPGDDIA
-88 DAIKGLWD
+88 DAIKGLWR

-103 AIRINKINKIKDKI
+103 AIKINKVDEDRDKI

-138 QSEASDL
+138 ESEASDL
-145 RERIELVRGDIVTEQ
+145 REKIELVRGDIVTEQ
-160 LVSSVKRKI
+160 LVSNIKGKI
-169 KDYFSSEGY
+169 KSYFKGEGY
-178 MNAEIKISG
+178 MNARVAISG
-187 KKDSLFSARNTT
+187 QNDSLFAAQSAT

-214 ITFSGNEAFDDGKL
+214 ITFSGNQAFDDGKL

-233 NTNRKS
+233 NTNRKTI
-239 LLNLL
+239 LNLF
-244 KSSKFIPEDY
+244 KSSKFIPDKY
-254 DKDKN
+254 KKDKN
-259 KLLQFYRNHGYRD
+259 KLVKFYRNRGYRD
-272 ANIVEDSVYLISED
+272 AAIVKDSVYQVEDD
-286 RVKINI
+286 RVKIDITVN
-292 QVDEGNQ
+292 EGEQ
-299 YYFGDLTFQ
+299 YYFGDITWQ
-308 GNTEYSTE
+308 GNTEYSTS
-316 FLNSVLNIEKGEV
+316 FLNTVLSIEKGEI

-338 LRFNKRGLDISSLY
+338 LRFNQRGLDISSLY
-352 MDNGFLFFDVQ
+352 MDNGFLFFNVQ
-363 PVETRLYNDTVDI
+363 PVETKLYNDTVDL
-376 EIRIKEGEQ
+376 EIRITEGKQ
-385 ATIDKITVSGNTKT
+385 ATIDEITVSGNTKT
-399 SDEVILRE
+399 SDHVILRE

-437 KIDITPQPDPEEGTV
+437 KINITPQPDPEEGTV

-482 IQFNNFSLDNIDN
+482 IQFNNFSLDKIDN
-495 FDAWKP
+495 FDAWRP

-533 GGHKPNSLTV
+533 GGKKPNALTV
-543 GAYYSVQAS
+543 GAYYSVQAR
-552 GGFNSSNRQSLEIL
+552 GGFGSSNRRSLQII
-566 GANIGLGKRLQYP
+566 GANVGLGKRLQFP
-579 DNYFSLN
+579 DNYFRLK

-591 QQYKLNDYTALPL
+591 QQYDLNDYRALPL
-604 DFTNGTSYTISLKHK
+604 DFNNGTSYTISLKHK
-619 ISRNSVNKQIYPTS
+619 ISRNSVNKRIYPTS

-643 TPPISAFTSLDYG
+643 TPPISAFSSVDYG
-656 EVSSRRRFKWIEF
+656 EVSAQRRFKWIEF
-669 HRWKFKGSYFLNLGG
+669 HRWKFKSSYFLNLGG

-697 GFFNDQIGVTPFERF
+697 GFFNEEIGVTPFERF

-730 RLRGYEQDAL
+730 RLRGYKQDAL
-740 SPEGGANVFNK
+740 SPQEGANTFTK

-780 LGIDKFNPSEIHR
+780 LGIDKFNPSDIHR

-814 YGFDYEN
+814 YGFDSEN
-821 VQSQP
+821 IPGNP

>member
-1 MIKNINTSLLIIG
+1 MT
-14 TALIA
+14 
-19 MGFTPFNSLAQ
+19 
-30 TDSLNRDRD
+30 D
-39 ILLNYQ
+39 ILRSYPAVLLVLMLCLGTQLTQAQDDSPDDLNLNYQ
-45 RPNTYTLSGIS
+45 TPSTYTLGGIS
-56 VKGNGRINRNVI
+56 VSGNGRINRNVI
-68 IAYTGLKIGQEIK
+68 IAYTGLKKGQEVK
-81 IPGDDIA
+81 VPGDDIA
-88 DAIKGLWD
+88 DAIKGLWR

-103 AIRINKINKIKDKI
+103 AIKINKVDEDRDKI

-138 QSEASDL
+138 ESEASDL
-145 RERIELVRGDIVTEQ
+145 REKIELVRGDIVTEQ
-160 LVSSVKRKI
+160 LVSNIKGKI
-169 KDYFSSEGY
+169 KSYFKGEGY
-178 MNAEIKISG
+178 MNAQVAISG
-187 KKDSLFSARNTT
+187 QNDSLFSAQSAT

-214 ITFSGNEAFDDGKL
+214 ITFSGNQAFDDGKL

-233 NTNRKS
+233 NTNRKTI
-239 LLNLL
+239 LNLF
-244 KSSKFIPEDY
+244 KSSKFIPDKY
-254 DKDKN
+254 KKDKN
-259 KLLQFYRNHGYRD
+259 KLVKFYRNRGYRD
-272 ANIVEDSVYLISED
+272 AAIVKDSVYQVEDD
-286 RVKINI
+286 RVKIDITVN
-292 QVDEGNQ
+292 EGEQ
-299 YYFGDLTFQ
+299 YYFGDITWQ
-308 GNTEYSTE
+308 GNTEYSTS
-316 FLNSVLNIEKGEV
+316 FLNTVLSIEKGEI

-338 LRFNKRGLDISSLY
+338 LRFNQRGLDISSLY
-352 MDNGFLFFDVQ
+352 MDNGFLFFNVQ
-363 PVETRLYNDTVDI
+363 PVETKLYNDTVDL
-376 EIRIKEGEQ
+376 EIRITEGKQ
-385 ATIDKITVSGNTKT
+385 ATIDEITVSGNTKT
-399 SDEVILRE
+399 SDHVILRE

-437 KIDITPQPDPEEGTV
+437 KINITPQPDPEEGTV

-482 IQFNNFSLDNIDN
+482 IQFNNFSLDKIDN
-495 FDAWKP
+495 FDAWRP

-533 GGHKPNSLTV
+533 GGKKPNALTV
-543 GAYYSVQAS
+543 GAYYSVQAR
-552 GGFNSSNRQSLEIL
+552 GGFGSSNRRSLQII
-566 GANIGLGKRLQYP
+566 GANVGLGKRLQFP
-579 DNYFSLN
+579 DNYFRLK

-591 QQYKLNDYTALPL
+591 QQYNLNDYRALPL
-604 DFTNGTSYTISLKHK
+604 DFNNGTSYTISLKHK
-619 ISRNSVNKQIYPTS
+619 ISRNSVNKRIYPTS

-643 TPPISAFTSLDYG
+643 TPPISAFSSVDYG
-656 EVSSRRRFKWIEF
+656 EVSAQRRFKWIEF
-669 HRWKFKGSYFLNLGG
+669 HRWKFKSSYFLNLGG

-697 GFFNDQIGVTPFERF
+697 GFFNEEIGVTPFERF

-730 RLRGYEQDAL
+730 RLRGYKQDAL
-740 SPEGGANVFNK
+740 SPQEGANTFTK

-780 LGIDKFNPSEIHR
+780 LGIDKFNPSDIHR

-814 YGFDYEN
+814 YGFDSEN
-821 VQSQP
+821 IPGNP

>member
-1 MIKNINTSLLIIG
+1 MSIG
-14 TALIA
+14 MT
-19 MGFTPFNSLAQ
+19 
-30 TDSLNRDRD
+30 D
-39 ILLNYQ
+39 ILRSYPAVLLVLMLCLGTQLTQAQDDSPDDLNLNYQ
-45 RPNTYTLSGIS
+45 TPSTYTLGGIAVS
-56 VKGNGRINRNVI
+56 GNGRINRNVI
-68 IAYTGLKIGQEIK
+68 IAYTGLKKGQEVK
-81 IPGDDIA
+81 VPGDDIA
-88 DAIKGLWD
+88 DAIKGLWR

-103 AIRINKINKIKDKI
+103 AIKINKVDEDRDKI

-138 QSEASDL
+138 ESEASDL
-145 RERIELVRGDIVTEQ
+145 REKIELVRGDIVTEQ
-160 LVSSVKRKI
+160 LVSNIKGKI
-169 KDYFSSEGY
+169 KSYFKGEGY
-178 MNAEIKISG
+178 MNAQVAISG
-187 KKDSLFSARNTT
+187 QNDSLFSAQSAT

-214 ITFSGNEAFDDGKL
+214 ITFSGNQAFDDGKL

-233 NTNRKS
+233 NTNRKTI
-239 LLNLL
+239 LNLF
-244 KSSKFIPEDY
+244 KSSKFIPDKY
-254 DKDKN
+254 KKDKN
-259 KLLQFYRNHGYRD
+259 KLVKFYRNRGYRD
-272 ANIVEDSVYLISED
+272 AAIVKDSVYQVEDD
-286 RVKINI
+286 RVKIDITVN
-292 QVDEGNQ
+292 EGEQ
-299 YYFGDLTFQ
+299 YYFGDITWQ
-308 GNTEYSTE
+308 GNTEYSTS
-316 FLNSVLNIEKGEV
+316 FLNTVLSIEKGEI

-338 LRFNKRGLDISSLY
+338 LRFNQRGLDISSLY
-352 MDNGFLFFDVQ
+352 MDNGFLFFNVQ
-363 PVETRLYNDTVDI
+363 PVETKLYNDTVDL
-376 EIRIKEGEQ
+376 EIRITEGKQ
-385 ATIDKITVSGNTKT
+385 ATIDEITVSGNTKT
-399 SDEVILRE
+399 SDHVILRE

-437 KIDITPQPDPEEGTV
+437 KINITPQPDPEEGTV

-482 IQFNNFSLDNIDN
+482 IQFNNFSLDKIDN
-495 FDAWKP
+495 FDAWRP

-533 GGHKPNSLTV
+533 GGKKPNALTV
-543 GAYYSVQAS
+543 GAYYSVQAR
-552 GGFNSSNRQSLEIL
+552 GGFGSSNRRSLQII
-566 GANIGLGKRLQYP
+566 GANVGLGKRLQFP
-579 DNYFSLN
+579 DNYFRLK

-591 QQYKLNDYTALPL
+591 QQYNLNDYRALPL
-604 DFTNGTSYTISLKHK
+604 DFNNGTSYTISLKHK
-619 ISRNSVNKQIYPTS
+619 ISRNSVNKRIYPTS

-643 TPPISAFTSLDYG
+643 TPPISAFSSVDYG
-656 EVSSRRRFKWIEF
+656 EVSAQRRFKWIEF
-669 HRWKFKGSYFLNLGG
+669 HRWKFKSSYFLNLGG

-697 GFFNDQIGVTPFERF
+697 GFFNEEIGVTPFERF

-730 RLRGYEQDAL
+730 RLRGYKQDAL
-740 SPEGGANVFNK
+740 SPQEGANTFTK

-780 LGIDKFNPSEIHR
+780 LGIDKFNPSDIHR

-814 YGFDYEN
+814 YGFDSEN
-821 VQSQP
+821 IPGNP

>member
-1 MIKNINTSLLIIG
+1 MSIG
-14 TALIA
+14 MT
-19 MGFTPFNSLAQ
+19 
-30 TDSLNRDRD
+30 D
-39 ILLNYQ
+39 ILRSYPAVLLVLMLCLGTQLTQAQDDSPDDLNLNYQ
-45 RPNTYTLSGIS
+45 TPSTYTLGGIAVS
-56 VKGNGRINRNVI
+56 GNGRINRNVI
-68 IAYTGLKIGQEIK
+68 IAYTGLKKGQEVK
-81 IPGDDIA
+81 VPGDDIA
-88 DAIKGLWD
+88 DAIKGLWR

-103 AIRINKINKIKDKI
+103 AIKINKVDEDRDKI

-138 QSEASDL
+138 ESEASDL
-145 RERIELVRGDIVTEQ
+145 REKIELVRGDIVTEQ
-160 LVSSVKRKI
+160 LVSNIKGKI
-169 KDYFSSEGY
+169 KSYFKGEGY
-178 MNAEIKISG
+178 MNARVAISG
-187 KKDSLFSARNTT
+187 QNDSLFAAQSAT

-214 ITFSGNEAFDDGKL
+214 ITFSGNQAFDDGKL

-233 NTNRKS
+233 NTNRKTI
-239 LLNLL
+239 LNLF
-244 KSSKFIPEDY
+244 KSSKFIPDKY
-254 DKDKN
+254 KKDKN
-259 KLLQFYRNHGYRD
+259 KLVKFYRNRGYRD
-272 ANIVEDSVYLISED
+272 AAIVKDSVYQVEDD
-286 RVKINI
+286 RVKIDITVN
-292 QVDEGNQ
+292 EGEQ
-299 YYFGDLTFQ
+299 YYFGDITWQ
-308 GNTEYSTE
+308 GNTEYSTS
-316 FLNSVLNIEKGEV
+316 FLNTVLSIEKGEI

-338 LRFNKRGLDISSLY
+338 LRFNQRGLDISSLY
-352 MDNGFLFFDVQ
+352 MDNGFLFFNVQ
-363 PVETRLYNDTVDI
+363 PVETKLYNDTVDL
-376 EIRIKEGEQ
+376 EIRITEGKQ
-385 ATIDKITVSGNTKT
+385 ATIDEITVSGNTKT
-399 SDEVILRE
+399 SDHVILRE

-437 KIDITPQPDPEEGTV
+437 KINITPQPDPEEGTV

-482 IQFNNFSLDNIDN
+482 IQFNNFSLDKIDN
-495 FDAWKP
+495 FDAWRP

-533 GGHKPNSLTV
+533 GGKKPNALTV
-543 GAYYSVQAS
+543 GAYYSVQAR
-552 GGFNSSNRQSLEIL
+552 GGFGSSNRRSLQII
-566 GANIGLGKRLQYP
+566 GANVGLGKRLQFP
-579 DNYFSLN
+579 DNYFRLK

-591 QQYKLNDYTALPL
+591 QQYDLNDYRALPL
-604 DFTNGTSYTISLKHK
+604 EFNNGTSYTISLKHK
-619 ISRNSVNKQIYPTS
+619 ISRNSVNKRIYPTS

-643 TPPISAFTSLDYG
+643 TPPISAFSSVDYG
-656 EVSSRRRFKWIEF
+656 EVSAQRRFKWIEF
-669 HRWKFKGSYFLNLGG
+669 HRWKFKSSYFLNLGG

-697 GFFNDQIGVTPFERF
+697 GFFNEEIGVTPFERF

-730 RLRGYEQDAL
+730 RLRGYKQDAL
-740 SPEGGANVFNK
+740 SPQEGANTFTK

-780 LGIDKFNPSEIHR
+780 LGIDKFNPSDIHR

-814 YGFDYEN
+814 YGFDSEN
-821 VQSQP
+821 IPGNP

>member
-1 MIKNINTSLLIIG
+1 MSIG
-14 TALIA
+14 MT
-19 MGFTPFNSLAQ
+19 
-30 TDSLNRDRD
+30 D
-39 ILLNYQ
+39 ILRSYPAVLLVLMLCLGTQLTQAQDDSPDDLNLNYQ
-45 RPNTYTLSGIS
+45 TPSTYTLGGIAVS
-56 VKGNGRINRNVI
+56 GNGRINRNVI
-68 IAYTGLKIGQEIK
+68 IAYTGLKKGQEVK
-81 IPGDDIA
+81 VPGDDIA
-88 DAIKGLWD
+88 DAIKGLWR

-103 AIRINKINKIKDKI
+103 AIKINKVDEDRDKI

-138 QSEASDL
+138 ESEASDL
-145 RERIELVRGDIVTEQ
+145 REKIELVRGDIVTEQ
-160 LVSSVKRKI
+160 LVSNIKGKI
-169 KDYFSSEGY
+169 KSYFKGEGY
-178 MNAEIKISG
+178 MNARVAISG
-187 KKDSLFSARNTT
+187 QNDSLFAAQSAT

-214 ITFSGNEAFDDGKL
+214 ITFSGNQAFDDGKL

-233 NTNRKS
+233 NTNRKTI
-239 LLNLL
+239 LNLF
-244 KSSKFIPEDY
+244 KSSKFIPDKY
-254 DKDKN
+254 KKDKN
-259 KLLQFYRNHGYRD
+259 KLVKFYRNRGYRD
-272 ANIVEDSVYLISED
+272 AAIVKDSVYQVEDD
-286 RVKINI
+286 RVKIDITVN
-292 QVDEGNQ
+292 EGEQ
-299 YYFGDLTFQ
+299 YYFGDITWQ
-308 GNTEYSTE
+308 GNTEYSTS
-316 FLNSVLNIEKGEV
+316 FLNTVLSIEKGEI

-338 LRFNKRGLDISSLY
+338 LRFNQRGLDISSLY
-352 MDNGFLFFDVQ
+352 MDNGFLFFNVQ
-363 PVETRLYNDTVDI
+363 PVETKLYNDTVDL
-376 EIRIKEGEQ
+376 EIRITEGKQ
-385 ATIDKITVSGNTKT
+385 ATIDEITVSGNTKT
-399 SDEVILRE
+399 SDHVILRE

-437 KIDITPQPDPEEGTV
+437 KINITPQPDPEEGTV

-482 IQFNNFSLDNIDN
+482 IQFNNFSLDKIDN
-495 FDAWKP
+495 FDAWRP

-533 GGHKPNSLTV
+533 GGKKPNSLTV
-543 GAYYSVQAS
+543 GAYYSVQAR
-552 GGFNSSNRQSLEIL
+552 GGFGSSNRRSLQII
-566 GANIGLGKRLQYP
+566 GANVGLGKRLQFP
-579 DNYFSLN
+579 DNYFRLK

-591 QQYKLNDYTALPL
+591 QQYDLNDYRALPL
-604 DFTNGTSYTISLKHK
+604 EFNNGTSYTISLKHK
-619 ISRNSVNKQIYPTS
+619 ISRNSVNKRIYPTS

-643 TPPISAFTSLDYG
+643 TPPISAFSSVDYG
-656 EVSSRRRFKWIEF
+656 EVSAQRRFKWIEF
-669 HRWKFKGSYFLNLGG
+669 HRWKFKSSYFLNLGG

-697 GFFNDQIGVTPFERF
+697 GFFNDEIGVTPFERF

-730 RLRGYEQDAL
+730 RLRGYKQDAL
-740 SPEGGANVFNK
+740 SPQEGANTFTK

-780 LGIDKFNPSEIHR
+780 LGIDKFNPSDIHR

-814 YGFDYEN
+814 YGFDSEN
-821 VQSQP
+821 IPGNP

>member
-1 MIKNINTSLLIIG
+1 MSIG
-14 TALIA
+14 MT
-19 MGFTPFNSLAQ
+19 
-30 TDSLNRDRD
+30 D
-39 ILLNYQ
+39 ILRSYPAVLLVLMLCLGTQLTQAQDDSPDDLNLNYQ
-45 RPNTYTLSGIS
+45 TPSTYTLGGIAVS
-56 VKGNGRINRNVI
+56 GNGRINRNVI
-68 IAYTGLKIGQEIK
+68 IAYTGLKKGQEVK
-81 IPGDDIA
+81 VPGDDIA
-88 DAIKGLWD
+88 DAIKGLWR

-103 AIRINKINKIKDKI
+103 AIKINKVDEDRDKI

-138 QSEASDL
+138 ESEASDL
-145 RERIELVRGDIVTEQ
+145 REKIELVRGDIVTEQ
-160 LVSSVKRKI
+160 LVSNIKGKI
-169 KDYFSSEGY
+169 KSYFKGEGY
-178 MNAEIKISG
+178 MNAQVAISG
-187 KKDSLFSARNTT
+187 QNDSLFAAQSAT

-214 ITFSGNEAFDDGKL
+214 ITFSGNQAFDDGKL

-233 NTNRKS
+233 NTNRKTI
-239 LLNLL
+239 LNLF
-244 KSSKFIPEDY
+244 KSSKFIPDKY
-254 DKDKN
+254 KKDKN
-259 KLLQFYRNHGYRD
+259 KLVKFYRNRGYRD
-272 ANIVEDSVYLISED
+272 AAIVKDSVYQVEDD
-286 RVKINI
+286 RVKIDITVN
-292 QVDEGNQ
+292 EGEQ
-299 YYFGDLTFQ
+299 YYFGDITWQ
-308 GNTEYSTE
+308 GNTEYSTS
-316 FLNSVLNIEKGEV
+316 FLNTVLSIEKGEI

-338 LRFNKRGLDISSLY
+338 LRFNQRGLDISSLY
-352 MDNGFLFFDVQ
+352 MDNGFLFFNVQ
-363 PVETRLYNDTVDI
+363 PVETKLYNDTVDL
-376 EIRIKEGEQ
+376 EIRITEGKQ
-385 ATIDKITVSGNTKT
+385 ATIDEITVSGNTKT
-399 SDEVILRE
+399 SDHVILRE

-437 KIDITPQPDPEEGTV
+437 KINITPQPDPEEGTV

-482 IQFNNFSLDNIDN
+482 IQFNNFSLDKIDN
-495 FDAWKP
+495 FDAWRP

-533 GGHKPNSLTV
+533 GGKKPNALTV
-543 GAYYSVQAS
+543 GAYYSVQAR
-552 GGFNSSNRQSLEIL
+552 GGFGSSNRRSLQII
-566 GANIGLGKRLQYP
+566 GANVGLGKRLQFP
-579 DNYFSLN
+579 DNYFRLK

-591 QQYKLNDYTALPL
+591 QQYDLNDYRALPL
-604 DFTNGTSYTISLKHK
+604 EFNNGTSYTISLKHK
-619 ISRNSVNKQIYPTS
+619 ISRNSVNKRIYPTS

-643 TPPISAFTSLDYG
+643 TPPISAFSSVDYG
-656 EVSSRRRFKWIEF
+656 EVSAQRRFKWIEF
-669 HRWKFKGSYFLNLGG
+669 HRWKFKSSYFLNLGG

-697 GFFNDQIGVTPFERF
+697 GFFNEEIGVTPFERF

-730 RLRGYEQDAL
+730 RLRGYKQDAL
-740 SPEGGANVFNK
+740 SPQEGANTFTK

-780 LGIDKFNPSEIHR
+780 LGIDKFNPSDIHR

-814 YGFDYEN
+814 YGFDSEN
-821 VQSQP
+821 IPGNP

>member
-1 MIKNINTSLLIIG
+1 MT
-14 TALIA
+14 
-19 MGFTPFNSLAQ
+19 
-30 TDSLNRDRD
+30 D
-39 ILLNYQ
+39 ILRSYPAVLLVLMLCLGTQLTQAQDDSPDDLNLNYQ
-45 RPNTYTLSGIS
+45 TPSTYTLGGIAVS
-56 VKGNGRINRNVI
+56 GNGRINRNVI
-68 IAYTGLKIGQEIK
+68 IAYTGLKKGQEVK
-81 IPGDDIA
+81 VPGDDIA
-88 DAIKGLWD
+88 DAIKGLWR

-103 AIRINKINKIKDKI
+103 AIKINKVDEDRDKI

-138 QSEASDL
+138 ESEASDL
-145 RERIELVRGDIVTEQ
+145 REKIELVRGDIVTEQ
-160 LVSSVKRKI
+160 LVSNIKGKI
-169 KDYFSSEGY
+169 KSYFKGEGY
-178 MNAEIKISG
+178 MNARVAISG
-187 KKDSLFSARNTT
+187 QNDSLFAAQSAT

-214 ITFSGNEAFDDGKL
+214 ITFSGNQAFDDGKL

-233 NTNRKS
+233 NTNRKTI
-239 LLNLL
+239 LNLF
-244 KSSKFIPEDY
+244 KSSKFIPDKY
-254 DKDKN
+254 KKDKN
-259 KLLQFYRNHGYRD
+259 KLVKFYRNRGYRD
-272 ANIVEDSVYLISED
+272 AAIVKDSVYQVEDD
-286 RVKINI
+286 RVKIDITVN
-292 QVDEGNQ
+292 EGEQ
-299 YYFGDLTFQ
+299 YYFGDITWQ
-308 GNTEYSTE
+308 GNTEYSTS
-316 FLNSVLNIEKGEV
+316 FLNTVLSIEKGEI

-338 LRFNKRGLDISSLY
+338 LRFNQRGLDISSLY
-352 MDNGFLFFDVQ
+352 MDNGFLFFNVQ
-363 PVETRLYNDTVDI
+363 PVETKLYNDTVDL
-376 EIRIKEGEQ
+376 EIRITEGKQ
-385 ATIDKITVSGNTKT
+385 ATIDEITVSGNTKT
-399 SDEVILRE
+399 SDHVILRE

-437 KIDITPQPDPEEGTV
+437 KINITPQPDPEEGTV

-482 IQFNNFSLDNIDN
+482 IQFNNFSLDKIDN
-495 FDAWKP
+495 FDAWRP

-533 GGHKPNSLTV
+533 GGKKPNSLTV
-543 GAYYSVQAS
+543 GAYYSVQAR
-552 GGFNSSNRQSLEIL
+552 GGFGSSNRRSLQII
-566 GANIGLGKRLQYP
+566 GANVGLGKRLQFP
-579 DNYFSLN
+579 DNYFRLK

-591 QQYKLNDYTALPL
+591 QQYNLNDYRALPL
-604 DFTNGTSYTISLKHK
+604 EFNNGTSYTISLKHK
-619 ISRNSVNKQIYPTS
+619 ISRNSVNKRIYPTS

-643 TPPISAFTSLDYG
+643 TPPISAFSSVDYG
-656 EVSSRRRFKWIEF
+656 EVSAQRRFKWIEF
-669 HRWKFKGSYFLNLGG
+669 HRWKFKSSYFLNLGG

-697 GFFNDQIGVTPFERF
+697 GFFNEEIGVTPFERF

-717 GLQGFRLDGRELI
+717 GLQGFRRDGRELI
-730 RLRGYEQDAL
+730 RLRGYKQDAL
-740 SPEGGANVFNK
+740 SPQEGANTFTK

-780 LGIDKFNPSEIHR
+780 LGIDKFNPSDIHR

-814 YGFDYEN
+814 YGFDSEN
-821 VQSQP
+821 IPGNP